1 MAPIPPSSF
10 FQAMR
15 PTGSMHGF
23 AVLDF
28 ETTGFSRHDRVIEI
42 GVVLLDADCRV
53 ERTWRTLV
61 QPNRGF
67 DNSRIHG
74 ITPTDLVGAP
84 TFEYVARRFADVLNG
99 RIVVAHNVGFEY
111 KFLTN
116 EFGRLGVE
124 LADGNWLLDTMVLAR
139 QFMPGQPVSL
149 KNVLS
154 IMGIENSAE
163 HTALA
168 DAEATATVFQRFMQA
183 RPDIASYAEPLYFAP
198 AQLAQLHISD
208 VPLLER
214 NDAPGFGDVSAAGSV
229 AASTAADAT
238 FGVALQESTGEQASE
253 KQWLKALTQHVP
265 RTGDAAS
272 DQYIGFLVQAMV
284 DGRLD
289 MRELTKLH
297 GIAAEHGL
305 SADDVNILHEQY
317 LQQLIVQAWA
327 DGVVTEQERRWLIHI
342 AGELNI
348 ERERVEDLVTSAR
361 KLQLRPGDRVTFTGA
376 MATPREVW
384 EARARAAG
392 LDVGGV
398 IKASVVL
405 VAADVHTQSGKAK
418 KARALGI
425 PIVDEVTFAHALA
438 ELNAAQKRS
447 AEQNLADQVREAD
460 DGPHPETMADTTAA
474 ADTTTADS
482 SVSTDES
489 TNTGTSATTDSEE
502 TTGSDPISELRD
514 LTTIFPW
521 LTDRDFS
528 GIGEDVLGIAQA
540 WIKDHR
546 TSRLTGLSPY
556 MNFVVFPESPE
567 WQRVLTKLG
576 LAEPQVKDTS
586 LRDRLIRELTVRDL
600 QDLKG
605 YGRVRVQ
612 KLVADAVTH
621 AFDEFEAGEVKDIG
635 DVVSSLINSAQSEE
649 NTAEKPGDDSV
660 DYTAGYSTDYS
671 ADNPF
676 DNTDDFGISWDD
688 TTAPETSLLLDW
700 LAITGAS
707 KRILAATEDKAYV
720 PEAVREQA
728 ASLNDQV
735 ADILTGA
742 EREIQ
747 RIADQ
752 DERFPVI
759 LNRRLLDGATLE
771 ELGQQFGVT
780 RERVRQLESALL
792 TSMADAGPNC
802 EILRTGIFHRY
813 APLARISRLRHD
825 MPGLFTVPDGMS
837 APLLNLVNLTGT
849 AGAAVP
855 QAQWSVEGE
864 WFVANGFEDKFA
876 TAVEQLTDDFG
887 IAPLAELVVALDIS
901 EALVR
906 EWIAQRTVYK
916 IFEDHLFTKVTS
928 VSDRAVAL
936 LAHRGKPMHIDDI
949 AAVITDRNSRGI
961 DGRLAL
967 DPRAKRCAPG
977 TWALAQWE
985 LEEWTTIADYISRRI
1000 DDAVAQGQDGVLLDD
1015 VIAGAT
1021 AFGVSENSVRTYAAG
1036 GEFVVEDG
1044 YVRKRSD
1051 EEMEPID
1058 ATPEESR
1065 DLYLRDGQWC
1075 LLLTINRDHMRG
1087 SGSAIPAGIAG
1098 MYGLG
1103 YGDEKLLPSRL
1114 GDQRIAVGRTNTSM
1128 STISRFVN
1136 DMQLAEGERV
1146 WVHFGDTFDITRAP
1160 AENPDAE
1167 GLAALV
1173 NAFGLDEEFAA
1184 ELSAEGNAA
1193 ELAVDAVLAAINRQ
1207 LGLPADAPRRKT
1219 VSRLRHRRDDELA
1232 DTIQAL

>member
-1 MAPIPPSSF
+1 MASIPPSNF

-15 PTGSMHGF
+15 PTGSMHAF

-42 GVVLLDADCRV
+42 GVVLLDANCRV
-53 ERTWRTLV
+53 ERTWQTLV

-67 DNSRIHG
+67 DNSDVHG
-74 ITPTDLVGAP
+74 ITPTNLVGAP
-84 TFEYVARRFADVLNG
+84 TFEHVARRFAEVLNG
-99 RIVVAHNVGFEY
+99 RVIVAHNASFEY

-116 EFGRLGVE
+116 EFGRLGIE

-154 IMGIENSAE
+154 IMGIENRAA

-168 DAEATATVFQRFMQA
+168 DAEATAAVLQRFVQA
-183 RPDIASYAEPLYFAP
+183 RPDIVDYAEPLYFVP
-198 AQLAQLHISD
+198 AQLAQLRISD

-214 NDAPGFGDVSAAGSV
+214 NNVRATGDVAAAG
-229 AASTAADAT
+229 TAADSTAT
-238 FGVALQESTGEQASE
+238 GTAADQQTSE
-253 KQWLKALTQHVP
+253 KQWLQELAQHVP
-265 RTGDAAS
+265 RTGDEAS
-272 DQYIGFLVQAMV
+272 DKYIGFLVQAMV

-289 MRELTKLH
+289 MRELSKLH

-305 SADDVNILHEQY
+305 SADDVNMLHEQY

-327 DGVVTEQERRWLIHI
+327 DSVVTEQERRWLISI

-348 ERERVEDLVTSAR
+348 ERNRVEDLVTSAR
-361 KLQLRPGDRVTFTGA
+361 KLELRPGDRVTFTGA

-405 VAADVHTQSGKAK
+405 VASDVNTQSGKAK

-447 AEQNLADQVREAD
+447 IEQDPA
-460 DGPHPETMADTTAA
+460 
-474 ADTTTADS
+474 
-482 SVSTDES
+482 
-489 TNTGTSATTDSEE
+489 DSEE
-502 TTGSDPISELRD
+502 STGSDPLSELRD

-521 LTDRDFS
+521 LADRDFS

-540 WIKDHR
+540 WIKDHQ
-546 TSRLTGLSPY
+546 TSGLTGLSPY
-556 MNFVVFPESPE
+556 MNFLAFPESPE
-567 WQRVLTKLG
+567 WQRVLAKLG
-576 LAEPQVKDTS
+576 LTEPEVKDTS
-586 LRDRLIRELTVRDL
+586 LRNRLIRELTVRDL

-621 AFDEFEAGEVKDIG
+621 AFDEFEAG
-635 DVVSSLINSAQSEE
+635 DVTVDH
-649 NTAEKPGDDSV
+649 TANHTADD
-660 DYTAGYSTDYS
+660 TAN
-671 ADNPF
+671 NPF
-676 DNTDDFGISWDD
+676 DNTSDFGISWDD
-688 TTAPETSLLLDW
+688 TTAPETSVLLDW

-707 KRILAATEDKAYV
+707 KRILDQAEDKAYV
-720 PEAVREQA
+720 PEAVREQV
-728 ASLNDQV
+728 ASLNDRIT
-735 ADILTGA
+735 DILTGA

-747 RIADQ
+747 HITDQ

-759 LNRRLLDGATLE
+759 LNRRLHDGATLA
-771 ELGQQFGVT
+771 ELGQQFGVS
-780 RERVRQLESALL
+780 RERVRQLENALL
-792 TSMADAGPNC
+792 AALADAGPNC

-813 APLARISRLRHD
+813 APLARISRLRNE
-825 MPGLFTVPDGMS
+825 MPGLFTVPDWMS
-837 APLLNLVNLTGT
+837 APLLNLINLTGT

-855 QAQWSVEGE
+855 QAQWGIDGE
-864 WFVANGFEDKFA
+864 WFIATGFEDKIT

-887 IAPLAELVVALDIS
+887 IAPLSELAATLGIP
-901 EALVR
+901 EEIVR
-906 EWIAQRTVYK
+906 EWIAQRTMYK
-916 IFEDHLFTKVTS
+916 IFEGHLFTKVTS

-949 AAVITDRNSRGI
+949 ATVITDRNSRGI

-967 DPRAKRCAPG
+967 DPRTKRCAPG

-1021 AFGVSENSVRTYAAG
+1021 AFGVSENSVRTFAAG

-1065 DLYLRDGQWC
+1065 NLYLRDGQWC

-1103 YGDEKLLPSRL
+1103 YGEEKLLPSRL

-1167 GLAALV
+1167 GLAALD

-1184 ELSAEGNAA
+1184 EHAAEGNAA
-1193 ELAVDAVLAAINRQ
+1193 ELDVDAVLAAINRQ

>member
-1 MAPIPPSSF
+1 MASIPPSNF

-15 PTGSMHGF
+15 PTGSMHAF

-42 GVVLLDADCRV
+42 GVVLLDANCRV
-53 ERTWRTLV
+53 ERTWQTLV

-67 DNSRIHG
+67 DNSDVHG
-74 ITPTDLVGAP
+74 ITPTNLVGAP
-84 TFEYVARRFADVLNG
+84 TFEHVARRFAEVLNG
-99 RIVVAHNVGFEY
+99 RVIVAHNASFEY

-116 EFGRLGVE
+116 EFGRLGIE

-139 QFMPGQPVSL
+139 QFIPGQPVSL

-154 IMGIENSAE
+154 IMGIENRAA

-168 DAEATATVFQRFMQA
+168 DAEATAAVLQRFVQA
-183 RPDIASYAEPLYFAP
+183 RPDIVDYAEPLYFAP
-198 AQLAQLHISD
+198 AQLAQLRISD
-208 VPLLER
+208 VPLLEC
-214 NDAPGFGDVSAAGSV
+214 NDVRAAGDVAAAG
-229 AASTAADAT
+229 TAADSTAT
-238 FGVALQESTGEQASE
+238 GTAADQQTSE
-253 KQWLKALTQHVP
+253 KQWLQELAQHVP
-265 RTGDAAS
+265 RTRDEAS
-272 DQYIGFLVQAMV
+272 DKYIGFLVQAMV

-289 MRELTKLH
+289 MRELSKLH

-305 SADDVNILHEQY
+305 SADDVNMLHEQY

-327 DGVVTEQERRWLIHI
+327 DSVVTEQERRWLISI

-348 ERERVEDLVTSAR
+348 ERNRVEDLVTSAR
-361 KLQLRPGDRVTFTGA
+361 KLELRPGDRVTFTGA

-405 VAADVHTQSGKAK
+405 VASDVNTQSGKAK

-447 AEQNLADQVREAD
+447 IEQDPA
-460 DGPHPETMADTTAA
+460 
-474 ADTTTADS
+474 
-482 SVSTDES
+482 
-489 TNTGTSATTDSEE
+489 DSEE
-502 TTGSDPISELRD
+502 STGSDPLSELRD

-521 LTDRDFS
+521 LADRDFS

-540 WIKDHR
+540 WIKDHQ
-546 TSRLTGLSPY
+546 TSGLTGLSPY
-556 MNFVVFPESPE
+556 MNFLAFPESPE
-567 WQRVLTKLG
+567 WQRVLAKLG
-576 LAEPQVKDTS
+576 LTEPEVKDTS
-586 LRDRLIRELTVRDL
+586 LRNRLIRELTVRDL

-621 AFDEFEAGEVKDIG
+621 AFDEFEAG
-635 DVVSSLINSAQSEE
+635 DV
-649 NTAEKPGDDSV
+649 
-660 DYTAGYSTDYS
+660 TAGHTANHTADGT
-671 ADNPF
+671 ADNSF
-676 DNTDDFGISWDD
+676 DNTSDFGISWDD
-688 TTAPETSLLLDW
+688 TTTPETSVLLDW

-707 KRILAATEDKAYV
+707 NRILDQAEDKAYV
-720 PEAVREQA
+720 PEAVREQV
-728 ASLNDQV
+728 ASLNDRIT
-735 ADILTGA
+735 DILTGA

-747 RIADQ
+747 HITDQ

-759 LNRRLLDGATLE
+759 LNRRFLDGATLA
-771 ELGQQFGVT
+771 ELGQQFGVS
-780 RERVRQLESALL
+780 RERVRQLENALL
-792 TSMADAGPNC
+792 AALADAGPNC
-802 EILRTGIFHRY
+802 EILLTGLFHRY
-813 APLARISRLRHD
+813 APLALISQLRND
-825 MPGLFTVPDGMS
+825 MPGLFTVPNGMS
-837 APLLNLVNLTGT
+837 APLLNLVSLTGT

-855 QAQWSVEGE
+855 QAQWSIDGE
-864 WFVANGFEDKFA
+864 WFIAHGFEDKIT

-887 IAPLAELVVALDIS
+887 IAPLSELAATLGIP
-901 EALVR
+901 EEIVR
-906 EWIAQRTVYK
+906 EWIAERTMYK
-916 IFEDHLFTKVTS
+916 IFEGHLFTKVTS

-949 AAVITDRNSRGI
+949 ATVITDRNSRGI

-967 DPRAKRCAPG
+967 DPRTKRCAPG

-1000 DDAVAQGQDGVLLDD
+1000 DDAVTQGQDGVLLDD

-1021 AFGVSENSVRTYAAG
+1021 AFGVSENSVRTFAAG

-1044 YVRKRSD
+1044 YVRKRSA

-1065 DLYLRDGQWC
+1065 GLYLRDGQWC

-1103 YGDEKLLPSRL
+1103 YGEEKLLPSRL

-1193 ELAVDAVLAAINRQ
+1193 ELDVDAVLAAINRQ

>member
-1 MAPIPPSSF
+1 MAPIPPSNF

-42 GVVLLDADCRV
+42 GVVLLDANCRV
-53 ERTWRTLV
+53 ERTWQTLV

-67 DNSRIHG
+67 DNSDVHG
-74 ITPTDLVGAP
+74 ITPTNLVGAP
-84 TFEYVARRFADVLNG
+84 TFEHVARRFAEVLNG
-99 RIVVAHNVGFEY
+99 RVIVAHNASFEY

-116 EFGRLGVE
+116 EFGRLGIE

-154 IMGIENSAE
+154 IMGIENRAA

-168 DAEATATVFQRFMQA
+168 DAEATAAVLQRFVQA
-183 RPDIASYAEPLYFAP
+183 RPDIVDYAEPLYFAP
-198 AQLAQLHISD
+198 AQLAQLRISD

-214 NDAPGFGDVSAAGSV
+214 NDVRAAGDVAAAG
-229 AASTAADAT
+229 TAADSTAT
-238 FGVALQESTGEQASE
+238 GTAADQQTSE
-253 KQWLKALTQHVP
+253 KQWLQELAQHVP
-265 RTGDAAS
+265 RTGDEAS
-272 DQYIGFLVQAMV
+272 DKYIGFLVQAMV

-289 MRELTKLH
+289 MRELSKLH

-305 SADDVNILHEQY
+305 SADDVNMLHEQY

-327 DGVVTEQERRWLIHI
+327 DSVVTEQERRWLISI

-348 ERERVEDLVTSAR
+348 ERNRVEDLVTSAR
-361 KLQLRPGDRVTFTGA
+361 KLELRPGDRVTFTGA

-405 VAADVHTQSGKAK
+405 VASDVNTQSGKAK

-447 AEQNLADQVREAD
+447 IEQDPA
-460 DGPHPETMADTTAA
+460 
-474 ADTTTADS
+474 
-482 SVSTDES
+482 
-489 TNTGTSATTDSEE
+489 DSEE
-502 TTGSDPISELRD
+502 STGSDPLSELRD

-521 LTDRDFS
+521 LADRDFS

-540 WIKDHR
+540 WIKDHQ
-546 TSRLTGLSPY
+546 TSGLTGLSPY
-556 MNFVVFPESPE
+556 MNFLAFPESPE
-567 WQRVLTKLG
+567 WQRVLAKLG
-576 LAEPQVKDTS
+576 LTEPEVKDTS
-586 LRDRLIRELTVRDL
+586 LRNRLIRELTVRDL

-621 AFDEFEAGEVKDIG
+621 AFDEFEAG
-635 DVVSSLINSAQSEE
+635 DV
-649 NTAEKPGDDSV
+649 TADHTANHTADD
-660 DYTAGYSTDYS
+660 TAN
-671 ADNPF
+671 NPF
-676 DNTDDFGISWDD
+676 DNTSDFGISWDD
-688 TTAPETSLLLDW
+688 TTAPETSVLLDW

-707 KRILAATEDKAYV
+707 NRILDQAEDKAYV
-720 PEAVREQA
+720 PEAVREQV
-728 ASLNDQV
+728 ASLNDRIT
-735 ADILTGA
+735 DILTGA

-747 RIADQ
+747 HITDQ

-759 LNRRLLDGATLE
+759 LNRRFLDGATLA
-771 ELGQQFGVT
+771 ELGQQFGVS
-780 RERVRQLESALL
+780 RERVRQLENALL
-792 TSMADAGPNC
+792 AALADAGPNC
-802 EILRTGIFHRY
+802 EILRTGLFHRY
-813 APLARISRLRHD
+813 APLALISQLRND
-825 MPGLFTVPDGMS
+825 MPGLFTVPNGMS
-837 APLLNLVNLTGT
+837 APLLNLVSLTGT

-855 QAQWSVEGE
+855 QAQWSIDGE
-864 WFVANGFEDKFA
+864 WFIATGFEDKFA
-876 TAVEQLTDDFG
+876 TVVEQLTDDFG
-887 IAPLAELVVALDIS
+887 IAPLSELAATLGIP
-901 EALVR
+901 EEIVR
-906 EWIAQRTVYK
+906 EWIAQRTMYQ
-916 IFEDHLFTKVTS
+916 IFEGHLFTKVTS

-949 AAVITDRNSRGI
+949 ATVITDRNSRGI

-967 DPRAKRCAPG
+967 DPRTKRCAPG

-1021 AFGVSENSVRTYAAG
+1021 AFGVSENPVRTYAAG

-1058 ATPEESR
+1058 ATPEESH

-1103 YGDEKLLPSRL
+1103 YGEEKLLPSRL

-1184 ELSAEGNAA
+1184 EHAAEGNAA
-1193 ELAVDAVLAAINRQ
+1193 ELDVDAVLAAINRQ

>member
-1 MAPIPPSSF
+1 MTSIPPSNF

-15 PTGSMHGF
+15 PAGNRPGY

-42 GVVLLDADCRV
+42 GVVLLDANCRV
-53 ERTWRTLV
+53 ERTWKTLV

-67 DNSRIHG
+67 DNSDVHG
-74 ITPTDLVGAP
+74 ITPTNLVGAP
-84 TFEYVARRFADVLNG
+84 TFEHVARRFAEVLNG
-99 RIVVAHNVGFEY
+99 RVIVAHNASFEY
-111 KFLTN
+111 NFLTN
-116 EFGRLGVE
+116 EFGRLGIE

-154 IMGIENSAE
+154 IMGIENRAA

-168 DAEATATVFQRFMQA
+168 DAEATAAVLQRFVQA
-183 RPDIASYAEPLYFAP
+183 RPDIVDYAEPLYFAP

-214 NDAPGFGDVSAAGSV
+214 NDVRAAGDVAAAG
-229 AASTAADAT
+229 TAADSTAT
-238 FGVALQESTGEQASE
+238 GTAADQQTSE
-253 KQWLKALTQHVP
+253 KQWLQELAQHVP
-265 RTGDAAS
+265 RTRDEAS
-272 DQYIGFLVQAMV
+272 DKYIGFLVQAMV

-289 MRELTKLH
+289 MRELSKLH

-305 SADDVNILHEQY
+305 SADDVNMLHEQY

-327 DGVVTEQERRWLIHI
+327 DSVVTEQERRWLISI

-348 ERERVEDLVTSAR
+348 ERNRVEDLVTSAR
-361 KLQLRPGDRVTFTGA
+361 KLELRPGDRVTFTGA

-405 VAADVHTQSGKAK
+405 VASDVNTQSGKAK

-447 AEQNLADQVREAD
+447 IEQDPA
-460 DGPHPETMADTTAA
+460 
-474 ADTTTADS
+474 
-482 SVSTDES
+482 
-489 TNTGTSATTDSEE
+489 DSEE
-502 TTGSDPISELRD
+502 STGSDPLSELQD

-521 LTDRDFS
+521 LADRDFS

-540 WIKDHR
+540 WIKDHQ
-546 TSRLTGLSPY
+546 TSGLTGLSPY
-556 MNFVVFPESPE
+556 MNFLAFPESPE
-567 WQRVLTKLG
+567 WQRVLAKLG
-576 LAEPQVKDTS
+576 LTEPEVKDTS
-586 LRDRLIRELTVRDL
+586 LRNRLIRELTVRDL

-621 AFDEFEAGEVKDIG
+621 AFDEFEAG
-635 DVVSSLINSAQSEE
+635 DV
-649 NTAEKPGDDSV
+649 TADHTANHTADD
-660 DYTAGYSTDYS
+660 TAN
-671 ADNPF
+671 NPF
-676 DNTDDFGISWDD
+676 DNTSDFGISWDD
-688 TTAPETSLLLDW
+688 TTAPETSVLLDW

-707 KRILAATEDKAYV
+707 NRILDQAEDKAYV
-720 PEAVREQA
+720 PEAVREQV
-728 ASLNDQV
+728 ASLNDRIT
-735 ADILTGA
+735 DILTGA

-747 RIADQ
+747 HITDQ

-759 LNRRLLDGATLE
+759 LNRRFLDGATLA
-771 ELGQQFGVT
+771 ELGQQFGVS

-792 TSMADAGPNC
+792 AALADAGPNC

-813 APLARISRLRHD
+813 APLARISRLRNE
-825 MPGLFTVPDGMS
+825 MPGLFTVPDWMS
-837 APLLNLVNLTGT
+837 APLLNLINLTGT

-855 QAQWSVEGE
+855 QAQWGIDGE
-864 WFVANGFEDKFA
+864 WFIATGFEDKFA

-887 IAPLAELVVALDIS
+887 IAPLSELAATLGIP
-901 EALVR
+901 EEIVR
-906 EWIAQRTVYK
+906 EWIAERTMYK
-916 IFEDHLFTKVTS
+916 IFEGHLFTKVTS

-967 DPRAKRCAPG
+967 DPRTKRCAPG

-1021 AFGVSENSVRTYAAG
+1021 AFGVSENSVRTFAAG

-1065 DLYLRDGQWC
+1065 NLYLRDGQWC

-1103 YGDEKLLPSRL
+1103 YGEEKLLPSRL

-1193 ELAVDAVLAAINRQ
+1193 ELDVDAVLAAINRQ

>member
-1 MAPIPPSSF
+1 MTPIPPSNF

-42 GVVLLDADCRV
+42 GVVLLDANCRV
-53 ERTWRTLV
+53 ERTWQTLV

-67 DNSRIHG
+67 DNSDVHG
-74 ITPTDLVGAP
+74 ITPTNLVGAP
-84 TFEYVARRFADVLNG
+84 TFEHVARRFAEVLNG
-99 RIVVAHNVGFEY
+99 RVIVAHNASFEY
-111 KFLTN
+111 NFLTN
-116 EFGRLGVE
+116 EFGRLGIE

-139 QFMPGQPVSL
+139 QFIPGQPVSL

-154 IMGIENSAE
+154 IMGIENRAA

-168 DAEATATVFQRFMQA
+168 DAEATAAVLQRFVQA
-183 RPDIASYAEPLYFAP
+183 RPDIVDYAEPLYFVP
-198 AQLAQLHISD
+198 AQLAQLRISD

-214 NDAPGFGDVSAAGSV
+214 NDVRAAGDVAAAG
-229 AASTAADAT
+229 TAADSIAT
-238 FGVALQESTGEQASE
+238 GTAADQQTSE
-253 KQWLKALTQHVP
+253 KQWLQELAQHVP
-265 RTGDAAS
+265 RTGDEAS
-272 DQYIGFLVQAMV
+272 DKYIGFLVQAMV

-289 MRELTKLH
+289 MRELSKLH

-305 SADDVNILHEQY
+305 SADDVNMLHEQY

-327 DGVVTEQERRWLIHI
+327 DSVVTEQERRWLISI

-348 ERERVEDLVTSAR
+348 ERNRVEDLVTSAR
-361 KLQLRPGDRVTFTGA
+361 KLELRPGDRVTFTGA

-405 VAADVHTQSGKAK
+405 VASDVNTQSGKAK

-447 AEQNLADQVREAD
+447 IEQDPA
-460 DGPHPETMADTTAA
+460 
-474 ADTTTADS
+474 
-482 SVSTDES
+482 
-489 TNTGTSATTDSEE
+489 DSEE
-502 TTGSDPISELRD
+502 STGSDPLSELQD

-521 LTDRDFS
+521 LADRDFS

-540 WIKDHR
+540 WIKDHQ
-546 TSRLTGLSPY
+546 TSGLTGLSPY
-556 MNFVVFPESPE
+556 MNFLAFPESPE
-567 WQRVLTKLG
+567 WQRVLAKLG
-576 LAEPQVKDTS
+576 LTEPEVKDTS
-586 LRDRLIRELTVRDL
+586 LRNRLIRELTVRDL

-621 AFDEFEAGEVKDIG
+621 AFDEFEAG
-635 DVVSSLINSAQSEE
+635 DV
-649 NTAEKPGDDSV
+649 
-660 DYTAGYSTDYS
+660 TAGHTANHT
-671 ADNPF
+671 ADDTANAPF
-676 DNTDDFGISWDD
+676 DNTSDFGISWDD
-688 TTAPETSLLLDW
+688 TTAPETSVLLDW

-707 KRILAATEDKAYV
+707 KRILDQAEDKAYV
-720 PEAVREQA
+720 PEAVREQV
-728 ASLNDQV
+728 ASLNDRIT
-735 ADILTGA
+735 DILTGA

-747 RIADQ
+747 HITDQ

-759 LNRRLLDGATLE
+759 LNRRLHDGATLE
-771 ELGQQFGVT
+771 EIGQQFGVT

-813 APLARISRLRHD
+813 APLARISRLRNE
-825 MPGLFTVPDGMS
+825 MPGLFTVPNGMS
-837 APLLNLVNLTGT
+837 APLLNLVSLTGT

-855 QAQWSVEGE
+855 QAQWSIDGE
-864 WFVANGFEDKFA
+864 WFIATGFEDKFT

-887 IAPLAELVVALDIS
+887 IAPLSELAATLGIP
-901 EALVR
+901 EEIVR
-906 EWIAQRTVYK
+906 EWIAQRTMYK
-916 IFEDHLFTKVTS
+916 IFEGHLFTKVTS

-949 AAVITDRNSRGI
+949 ATVITDRNSRGI

-967 DPRAKRCAPG
+967 DPRTKRCAPG

-1000 DDAVAQGQDGVLLDD
+1000 DDAVTQGQDGVLLDD

-1021 AFGVSENSVRTYAAG
+1021 AFGVSENSVRTFAAG

-1065 DLYLRDGQWC
+1065 NLYLRDGQWC

-1103 YGDEKLLPSRL
+1103 YGEEKLLPSRL

-1184 ELSAEGNAA
+1184 EHAAEGNAA
-1193 ELAVDAVLAAINRQ
+1193 ELDVDAVLAAINRQ

>member
-1 MAPIPPSSF
+1 MTSIPPSNF

-15 PTGSMHGF
+15 PTGSRPGF

-42 GVVLLDADCRV
+42 GVVLLGADCRV

-67 DNSRIHG
+67 DNSDVHG

-84 TFEYVARRFADVLNG
+84 TFEHVARRFADVLNG
-99 RIVVAHNVGFEY
+99 RIVVAHNIAFEY

-265 RTGDAAS
+265 RTGDEAS

-289 MRELTKLH
+289 MRELAKLH

-460 DGPHPETMADTTAA
+460 DGPHPETMADTTAV

-482 SVSTDES
+482 SVSTDAS

-676 DNTDDFGISWDD
+676 DNTGDFGISWDD
-688 TTAPETSLLLDW
+688 TTAPDTSVLLDW

-707 KRILAATEDKAYV
+707 NRILAATEDKAYV
-720 PEAVREQA
+720 PEAVREQV
-728 ASLNDQV
+728 ASLNDRV
-735 ADILTGA
+735 PDILTGA

-759 LNRRLLDGATLE
+759 LNRRLLDGATLDQ
-771 ELGQQFGVT
+771 LGQQFGVT

-813 APLARISRLRHD
+813 APLARISRLRNE

-855 QAQWSVEGE
+855 QAQWGIEGE
-864 WFVANGFEDKFA
+864 WFIANGFEDKFA

-916 IFEDHLFTKVTS
+916 IFEGHLFTKVTS

-1184 ELSAEGNAA
+1184 ELSVEGNAA

>member
-1 MAPIPPSSF
+1 MASIPPSNF

-15 PTGSMHGF
+15 PAGNRPGY

-42 GVVLLDADCRV
+42 GVVLLDANCRV
-53 ERTWRTLV
+53 ERTWQTLV

-67 DNSRIHG
+67 DNSDIHG
-74 ITPTDLVGAP
+74 ITPTNLVGAP
-84 TFEYVARRFADVLNG
+84 TFGHVARRFADVLNG
-99 RIVVAHNVGFEY
+99 RIVVAHNASFEY

-124 LADGNWLLDTMVLAR
+124 LADGKWLLDTMVLAR

-154 IMGIENSAE
+154 IMGIENRAA

-168 DAEATATVFQRFMQA
+168 DAEATAAVLQRFVQA
-183 RPDIASYAEPLYFAP
+183 RPGIVDYAEPLYFVP
-198 AQLAQLHISD
+198 AQLAQLRISD

-214 NDAPGFGDVSAAGSV
+214 NDVRAAGDVAAAG
-229 AASTAADAT
+229 TAADSTAT
-238 FGVALQESTGEQASE
+238 STATGTAADQQTSE
-253 KQWLKALTQHVP
+253 KQWLQELAQHVP
-265 RTGDAAS
+265 RTGDEAS

-289 MRELTKLH
+289 MRELSKLH

-305 SADDVNILHEQY
+305 SADDVNMLHEQY

-327 DGVVTEQERRWLIHI
+327 DGVVTGQERRWLINI

-348 ERERVEDLVTSAR
+348 ERNRVEDLVTSAR
-361 KLQLRPGDRVTFTGA
+361 KLELRPGDRVTFTGA

-384 EARARAAG
+384 EKRARAAG

-405 VAADVHTQSGKAK
+405 VASDVNTQSGKAK

-447 AEQNLADQVREAD
+447 IEQDPA
-460 DGPHPETMADTTAA
+460 
-474 ADTTTADS
+474 
-482 SVSTDES
+482 
-489 TNTGTSATTDSEE
+489 DSEE
-502 TTGSDPISELRD
+502 STGSDPLSELRD

-521 LTDRDFS
+521 LADRDFS

-540 WIKDHR
+540 WIKDHQ
-546 TSRLTGLSPY
+546 TSGLTGLSPY
-556 MNFVVFPESPE
+556 MNFLAFPESPE
-567 WQRVLTKLG
+567 WQRVLAKLG
-576 LAEPQVKDTS
+576 LTEPEVKDTS
-586 LRDRLIRELTVRDL
+586 LRNRLIRELTVRDL

-621 AFDEFEAGEVKDIG
+621 AFDEFEAG
-635 DVVSSLINSAQSEE
+635 DV
-649 NTAEKPGDDSV
+649 TADHTANHTADD
-660 DYTAGYSTDYS
+660 TAN
-671 ADNPF
+671 NPF
-676 DNTDDFGISWDD
+676 DNTSDFGISWDD
-688 TTAPETSLLLDW
+688 TTAPETSVLLDW

-707 KRILAATEDKAYV
+707 NRILDQAEDKAYV
-720 PEAVREQA
+720 PEAVREQV
-728 ASLNDQV
+728 ASLNDRIT
-735 ADILTGA
+735 DILTGA

-747 RIADQ
+747 HITDQ

-759 LNRRLLDGATLE
+759 LNRRLLDGATLA
-771 ELGQQFGVT
+771 ELGQQFGVS
-780 RERVRQLESALL
+780 RERVRQLENALL
-792 TSMADAGPNC
+792 AALADAGPNC
-802 EILRTGIFHRY
+802 EILRTGLFHRY
-813 APLARISRLRHD
+813 APLALISQLRNE
-825 MPGLFTVPDGMS
+825 MPGLFTVPDWMS
-837 APLLNLVNLTGT
+837 APLLNLINLTGT

-855 QAQWSVEGE
+855 QAQWGIDGE
-864 WFVANGFEDKFA
+864 WFIVTGFEDKFA

-887 IAPLAELVVALDIS
+887 IAPLSELAATLGIP
-901 EALVR
+901 EEIVR
-906 EWIAQRTVYK
+906 EWIAERTMYK
-916 IFEDHLFTKVTS
+916 IFEGHLFTKVTS

-967 DPRAKRCAPG
+967 DPRTKRCAPG

-1000 DDAVAQGQDGVLLDD
+1000 DDAIAQGQDGVLLDD

-1021 AFGVSENSVRTYAAG
+1021 AFGVSENSVRTFAAG

-1065 DLYLRDGQWC
+1065 NLYLRDGQWC

-1103 YGDEKLLPSRL
+1103 YGEEKLLPSRL

-1184 ELSAEGNAA
+1184 ELAAGGNAA
-1193 ELAVDAVLAAINRQ
+1193 ELDVDAVLAAINRQ
-1207 LGLPADAPRRKT
+1207 IGLPADAPRRKT

>member
-1 MAPIPPSSF
+1 MAPIPPSNF

-42 GVVLLDADCRV
+42 GVVLLDANCRV
-53 ERTWRTLV
+53 ERTWQTLV

-67 DNSRIHG
+67 DNSDVHG
-74 ITPTDLVGAP
+74 ITPTNLVGAP
-84 TFEYVARRFADVLNG
+84 TFEHVARRFAEVLNG
-99 RIVVAHNVGFEY
+99 RVIVAHNASFEY
-111 KFLTN
+111 NFLTN
-116 EFGRLGVE
+116 EFGRLGIE

-154 IMGIENSAE
+154 IMGIENRAA

-168 DAEATATVFQRFMQA
+168 DAEATAAVLQRFVQA
-183 RPDIASYAEPLYFAP
+183 RPDIVDYAEPLYFAP
-198 AQLAQLHISD
+198 AQLAQLRISD

-214 NDAPGFGDVSAAGSV
+214 NDVRAAGDVAAAG
-229 AASTAADAT
+229 TAADSTAT
-238 FGVALQESTGEQASE
+238 GTAADQQTSE
-253 KQWLKALTQHVP
+253 KQWLQELAQHVP
-265 RTGDAAS
+265 RTGDEAS
-272 DQYIGFLVQAMV
+272 DKYIGFLVQAMV

-289 MRELTKLH
+289 MRELSKLH

-305 SADDVNILHEQY
+305 SADDVNMLHEQY

-327 DGVVTEQERRWLIHI
+327 DSVVTEQERRWLISI

-348 ERERVEDLVTSAR
+348 ERNRVEDLVTSAR
-361 KLQLRPGDRVTFTGA
+361 KLELRPGDRVTFTGA

-405 VAADVHTQSGKAK
+405 VASDVNTQSGKAK

-447 AEQNLADQVREAD
+447 IEQDPA
-460 DGPHPETMADTTAA
+460 
-474 ADTTTADS
+474 
-482 SVSTDES
+482 
-489 TNTGTSATTDSEE
+489 DSEE
-502 TTGSDPISELRD
+502 STGSDPLSELRD

-521 LTDRDFS
+521 LADRDFS

-540 WIKDHR
+540 WIKDHQ
-546 TSRLTGLSPY
+546 TSGLTGLSPY
-556 MNFVVFPESPE
+556 MNFLAFPESPE
-567 WQRVLTKLG
+567 WQRVLAKLG
-576 LAEPQVKDTS
+576 LTEPEVKDTS
-586 LRDRLIRELTVRDL
+586 LRNRLIRELTVRDL

-621 AFDEFEAGEVKDIG
+621 AFDEFEAG
-635 DVVSSLINSAQSEE
+635 DV
-649 NTAEKPGDDSV
+649 
-660 DYTAGYSTDYS
+660 TAGHTANHT
-671 ADNPF
+671 ADDTANNPF
-676 DNTDDFGISWDD
+676 DNTSDFGISWDD
-688 TTAPETSLLLDW
+688 TTAPETSVLLDW

-707 KRILAATEDKAYV
+707 KRILDQAEDKAYV
-720 PEAVREQA
+720 PEAVREQV
-728 ASLNDQV
+728 ASLNDRIT
-735 ADILTGA
+735 DILTGA

-747 RIADQ
+747 HITDQ

-759 LNRRLLDGATLE
+759 LNRRLHDGATLA
-771 ELGQQFGVT
+771 ELGQQFGVS
-780 RERVRQLESALL
+780 RERVRQLENALL
-792 TSMADAGPNC
+792 AALADAGPNC
-802 EILRTGIFHRY
+802 EILRTGLFHRY
-813 APLARISRLRHD
+813 APLALISQLRND
-825 MPGLFTVPDGMS
+825 MPGLFTVPNGMS
-837 APLLNLVNLTGT
+837 APLLNLVSLTGT

-855 QAQWSVEGE
+855 QAQWSIDGE
-864 WFVANGFEDKFA
+864 WFIATGFEDKFA
-876 TAVEQLTDDFG
+876 TVVEQLTDDFG
-887 IAPLAELVVALDIS
+887 IAPLSELAVTLGIP
-901 EALVR
+901 EEIVR
-906 EWIAQRTVYK
+906 EWIAERTMYK
-916 IFEDHLFTKVTS
+916 IFEGHLFTKVTS

-967 DPRAKRCAPG
+967 DPRTKRCAPG

-1021 AFGVSENSVRTYAAG
+1021 AFGVSENSVRTFAAG

-1065 DLYLRDGQWC
+1065 NLYLRDGQWC
-1075 LLLTINRDHMRG
+1075 LLLTINRDHARG

-1103 YGDEKLLPSRL
+1103 YGEEKLLPSRL

-1184 ELSAEGNAA
+1184 EHAAEGNAA
-1193 ELAVDAVLAAINRQ
+1193 ELDVDAVLAAINRQ

>member
-1 MAPIPPSSF
+1 MAPIPPSNF

-42 GVVLLDADCRV
+42 GVVLLDANCRV
-53 ERTWRTLV
+53 ERTWQTLV

-67 DNSRIHG
+67 DNSDVHG
-74 ITPTDLVGAP
+74 ITPTNLVGAP
-84 TFEYVARRFADVLNG
+84 TFEHVARRFAEVLNG
-99 RIVVAHNVGFEY
+99 RVIVAHNASFEY

-116 EFGRLGVE
+116 EFGRLGIE

-149 KNVLS
+149 KNVLT
-154 IMGIENSAE
+154 IMGIENRAA

-168 DAEATATVFQRFMQA
+168 DAEATAAVLQRFVQA
-183 RPDIASYAEPLYFAP
+183 RPDIVDYAEPLYFVP
-198 AQLAQLHISD
+198 AQLAQLRISD

-214 NDAPGFGDVSAAGSV
+214 NDVRAAGDVAAAG
-229 AASTAADAT
+229 TAADSIAT
-238 FGVALQESTGEQASE
+238 GTAADQQTSE
-253 KQWLKALTQHVP
+253 KQWLQELAQHVP
-265 RTGDAAS
+265 RTGDEAS
-272 DQYIGFLVQAMV
+272 DKYIGFLVQAMV

-289 MRELTKLH
+289 MRELSKLH

-305 SADDVNILHEQY
+305 SADDVNMLHEQY

-327 DGVVTEQERRWLIHI
+327 DSVVTEQERRWLISI

-348 ERERVEDLVTSAR
+348 ERNRVEDLVTSAR
-361 KLQLRPGDRVTFTGA
+361 KLELRPGDRVTFTGA

-405 VAADVHTQSGKAK
+405 VASDVNTQSGKAK

-447 AEQNLADQVREAD
+447 IEQDPA
-460 DGPHPETMADTTAA
+460 
-474 ADTTTADS
+474 
-482 SVSTDES
+482 
-489 TNTGTSATTDSEE
+489 DSEE
-502 TTGSDPISELRD
+502 STGSDPLSELRD

-521 LTDRDFS
+521 LADRDFS

-540 WIKDHR
+540 WIKDHQ
-546 TSRLTGLSPY
+546 TSGLTGLSPY
-556 MNFVVFPESPE
+556 MNFLAFPESPE
-567 WQRVLTKLG
+567 WQRVLAKLG
-576 LAEPQVKDTS
+576 LTEPEVKDTS
-586 LRDRLIRELTVRDL
+586 LRNRLIRELTVRDL

-621 AFDEFEAGEVKDIG
+621 AFDEFEAG
-635 DVVSSLINSAQSEE
+635 DVTVDH
-649 NTAEKPGDDSV
+649 TANHTADD
-660 DYTAGYSTDYS
+660 TAN
-671 ADNPF
+671 NPF
-676 DNTDDFGISWDD
+676 DNTSDFGISWDD
-688 TTAPETSLLLDW
+688 TTAPETSVLLDW

-707 KRILAATEDKAYV
+707 KRILDQAEDKAYV
-720 PEAVREQA
+720 PEAVREQV
-728 ASLNDQV
+728 ASLNDRIT
-735 ADILTGA
+735 DILTGA

-747 RIADQ
+747 HITDQ
-752 DERFPVI
+752 DERLPVI
-759 LNRRLLDGATLE
+759 LNRRLHDGATLA
-771 ELGQQFGVT
+771 ELGQQFGVS
-780 RERVRQLESALL
+780 RERVRQLENALL
-792 TSMADAGPNC
+792 AALADAGPNC

-813 APLARISRLRHD
+813 APLARISRLRNE
-825 MPGLFTVPDGMS
+825 MPGLFTVPDWMS
-837 APLLNLVNLTGT
+837 APLLNLINLTGT

-855 QAQWSVEGE
+855 QAQWGIDGE
-864 WFVANGFEDKFA
+864 WFIATGFEDKFT

-887 IAPLAELVVALDIS
+887 IAPLSELAATLGIP
-901 EALVR
+901 EEIVR
-906 EWIAQRTVYK
+906 EWIAERTMYK
-916 IFEDHLFTKVTS
+916 IFEGHLFTKVTS

-967 DPRAKRCAPG
+967 DPRTKRCAPG

-1000 DDAVAQGQDGVLLDD
+1000 DDAVAQGHDGVLLDD

-1021 AFGVSENSVRTYAAG
+1021 VFGVSENSVRTYAGG
-1036 GEFVVEDG
+1036 GEFVLEDG
-1044 YVRKRSD
+1044 YVRKRSA

-1065 DLYLRDGQWC
+1065 GLYLRDGQWC
-1075 LLLTINRDHMRG
+1075 LLLTITHDHMRG

-1103 YGDEKLLPSRL
+1103 YGEEKLLPSRL

-1173 NAFGLDEEFAA
+1173 NAFGLDEEFATEHA
-1184 ELSAEGNAA
+1184 AEGNAA
-1193 ELAVDAVLAAINRQ
+1193 ELDVDAVLAAINRQ
-1207 LGLPADAPRRKT
+1207 LGLTADAPRRKT

>member
-1 MAPIPPSSF
+1 MAPIPPSNF

-42 GVVLLDADCRV
+42 GVVLLDANCRV
-53 ERTWRTLV
+53 ERTWQTLV

-67 DNSRIHG
+67 DNSDVHG
-74 ITPTDLVGAP
+74 ITPTNLVGAP
-84 TFEYVARRFADVLNG
+84 TFEHVARRFAEVLNG
-99 RIVVAHNVGFEY
+99 RVIVAHNASFEY
-111 KFLTN
+111 NFLTN
-116 EFGRLGVE
+116 EFGRLGIE

-154 IMGIENSAE
+154 IMGIENRAA

-168 DAEATATVFQRFMQA
+168 DAEATAAVLQRFVQA
-183 RPDIASYAEPLYFAP
+183 RPDIVDYAEPLYFAP
-198 AQLAQLHISD
+198 AQLAQLRISD

-214 NDAPGFGDVSAAGSV
+214 NNVRATGDVAAAG
-229 AASTAADAT
+229 TAADSTAT
-238 FGVALQESTGEQASE
+238 GTAADQQTSE
-253 KQWLKALTQHVP
+253 KQWLQELAQHVP
-265 RTGDAAS
+265 RTGDEAS
-272 DQYIGFLVQAMV
+272 DKYIGFLVQAMV

-289 MRELTKLH
+289 MRELSKLH

-305 SADDVNILHEQY
+305 SADDVNMLHEQY

-327 DGVVTEQERRWLIHI
+327 DSVVTEQERRWLISI

-348 ERERVEDLVTSAR
+348 ERNRVEDLVTSAR
-361 KLQLRPGDRVTFTGA
+361 KLELRPGDRVTFTGA

-405 VAADVHTQSGKAK
+405 VASDVNTQSGKAK

-447 AEQNLADQVREAD
+447 IEQDPA
-460 DGPHPETMADTTAA
+460 
-474 ADTTTADS
+474 
-482 SVSTDES
+482 
-489 TNTGTSATTDSEE
+489 DSEE
-502 TTGSDPISELRD
+502 STGSDPLSELRD

-521 LTDRDFS
+521 LADRDFS

-540 WIKDHR
+540 WIKDHQ
-546 TSRLTGLSPY
+546 TSGLTGLSPY
-556 MNFVVFPESPE
+556 MNFLAFPESPE
-567 WQRVLTKLG
+567 WQRVLAKLG
-576 LAEPQVKDTS
+576 LTEPEVKDTS
-586 LRDRLIRELTVRDL
+586 LRNRLIRELTVRDL

-621 AFDEFEAGEVKDIG
+621 AFDEFEAG
-635 DVVSSLINSAQSEE
+635 DVTAGHTANHTADH
-649 NTAEKPGDDSV
+649 TAENS
-660 DYTAGYSTDYS
+660 
-671 ADNPF
+671 F
-676 DNTDDFGISWDD
+676 DNTNDFGISWDD
-688 TTAPETSLLLDW
+688 TTAPETSVLLDW

-707 KRILAATEDKAYV
+707 KRILDQAEDKAYV
-720 PEAVREQA
+720 PEAVREQV
-728 ASLNDQV
+728 ASLNDRIT
-735 ADILTGA
+735 DILTGA

-747 RIADQ
+747 HITDQ

-759 LNRRLLDGATLE
+759 LNRRLHDGATLA
-771 ELGQQFGVT
+771 ELGQQFGVS
-780 RERVRQLESALL
+780 RERVRQLENALL
-792 TSMADAGPNC
+792 AALADAGPNC

-813 APLARISRLRHD
+813 APLARISRLRNE
-825 MPGLFTVPDGMS
+825 MPGLFTVPDWMS
-837 APLLNLVNLTGT
+837 APLLNLINLTGT

-855 QAQWSVEGE
+855 QAQWGIDGE
-864 WFVANGFEDKFA
+864 WFIATGFEDKIT

-887 IAPLAELVVALDIS
+887 IAPLSELAATLGIP
-901 EALVR
+901 EEIVR
-906 EWIAQRTVYK
+906 EWIAQRTMYK
-916 IFEDHLFTKVTS
+916 IFEGHLFTKVTS

-949 AAVITDRNSRGI
+949 ATVITDRNSRGI

-967 DPRAKRCAPG
+967 DPRTKRCAPG

-1021 AFGVSENSVRTYAAG
+1021 AFGVSENSVRTFAAG

-1065 DLYLRDGQWC
+1065 NLYLRDGQWC

-1103 YGDEKLLPSRL
+1103 YGEEKLLPSRL

-1184 ELSAEGNAA
+1184 EHAAEGNAA
-1193 ELAVDAVLAAINRQ
+1193 ELDVDAVLAAINRQ

>member
-1 MAPIPPSSF
+1 MAPIPPSNF

-42 GVVLLDADCRV
+42 GVVLLDANCRV
-53 ERTWRTLV
+53 ERTWQTLV

-67 DNSRIHG
+67 DNSDVHG
-74 ITPTDLVGAP
+74 ITPTNLVGAP
-84 TFEYVARRFADVLNG
+84 TFEHVARRFAEVLNG
-99 RIVVAHNVGFEY
+99 RVIVAHNASFEY
-111 KFLTN
+111 NFLTN
-116 EFGRLGVE
+116 EFGRLGIE

-154 IMGIENSAE
+154 IMGIENRAA

-168 DAEATATVFQRFMQA
+168 DAEATAAVLQRFVQA
-183 RPDIASYAEPLYFAP
+183 RPGIVDYAEPLYFVP
-198 AQLAQLHISD
+198 AQLAQLRISD

-214 NDAPGFGDVSAAGSV
+214 NDVRAAGDVAAAG
-229 AASTAADAT
+229 TAADSTAT
-238 FGVALQESTGEQASE
+238 STATGTAADQQTSE
-253 KQWLKALTQHVP
+253 KQWLQELAQHVP
-265 RTGDAAS
+265 RTGDEAS

-289 MRELTKLH
+289 MRELSKLH

-305 SADDVNILHEQY
+305 SADDVNMLHEQY

-327 DGVVTEQERRWLIHI
+327 DGVVTGQERRWLINI

-348 ERERVEDLVTSAR
+348 ERNRVEDLVTSAR
-361 KLQLRPGDRVTFTGA
+361 KLELRPGDRVTFTGA

-384 EARARAAG
+384 EKRARAAG

-405 VAADVHTQSGKAK
+405 VASDVNTQSGKAK

-447 AEQNLADQVREAD
+447 IEQDPA
-460 DGPHPETMADTTAA
+460 
-474 ADTTTADS
+474 
-482 SVSTDES
+482 
-489 TNTGTSATTDSEE
+489 DSEE
-502 TTGSDPISELRD
+502 STGSDPLSELRD

-521 LTDRDFS
+521 LADRDFS

-540 WIKDHR
+540 WIKDHQ
-546 TSRLTGLSPY
+546 TSGLTGLSPY
-556 MNFVVFPESPE
+556 MNFLAFPESPE
-567 WQRVLTKLG
+567 WQRVLAKLG
-576 LAEPQVKDTS
+576 LTEPEVKDTS
-586 LRDRLIRELTVRDL
+586 LRNRLIRELTVRDL

-621 AFDEFEAGEVKDIG
+621 AFDEFEAG
-635 DVVSSLINSAQSEE
+635 DV
-649 NTAEKPGDDSV
+649 TADHTANHTADD
-660 DYTAGYSTDYS
+660 TAN
-671 ADNPF
+671 NPF
-676 DNTDDFGISWDD
+676 DNTSDFGISWDD
-688 TTAPETSLLLDW
+688 TTAPETSVLLDW

-707 KRILAATEDKAYV
+707 NRILDQAEDKAYV
-720 PEAVREQA
+720 PEAVREQV
-728 ASLNDQV
+728 ASLNDRIT
-735 ADILTGA
+735 DILTGA

-747 RIADQ
+747 HITDQ

-759 LNRRLLDGATLE
+759 LNRRLLDGATLA
-771 ELGQQFGVT
+771 ELGQQFGVS
-780 RERVRQLESALL
+780 RERVRQLENALL
-792 TSMADAGPNC
+792 AALADAGPNC
-802 EILRTGIFHRY
+802 EILRTGLFHRY
-813 APLARISRLRHD
+813 APLALISQLRNE
-825 MPGLFTVPDGMS
+825 MPGLFTVPDWMS
-837 APLLNLVNLTGT
+837 APLLNLINLTGT

-855 QAQWSVEGE
+855 QAQWGIDGE
-864 WFVANGFEDKFA
+864 WFIVTGFEDKFA

-887 IAPLAELVVALDIS
+887 IAPLSELAATLGIP
-901 EALVR
+901 EEIVR
-906 EWIAQRTVYK
+906 EWIAERTMYK
-916 IFEDHLFTKVTS
+916 IFEGHLFTKVTS

-967 DPRAKRCAPG
+967 DPRTKRCAPG

-1000 DDAVAQGQDGVLLDD
+1000 DDAIAQGQDGVLLDD

-1021 AFGVSENSVRTYAAG
+1021 AFGVSENSVRTFAAG

-1065 DLYLRDGQWC
+1065 NLYLRDGQWC

-1103 YGDEKLLPSRL
+1103 YGEEKLLPSRL

-1184 ELSAEGNAA
+1184 ELAAGGNAA
-1193 ELAVDAVLAAINRQ
+1193 ELDVDAVLAAINRQ
-1207 LGLPADAPRRKT
+1207 IGLPADAPRRKT

>member
-1 MAPIPPSSF
+1 MAPIPPSNF

-42 GVVLLDADCRV
+42 GVVLLDANCRV
-53 ERTWRTLV
+53 ERTWQTLV

-67 DNSRIHG
+67 DNSDVHG
-74 ITPTDLVGAP
+74 ITPTNLVGAP
-84 TFEYVARRFADVLNG
+84 TFEHVARRFAEVLNG
-99 RIVVAHNVGFEY
+99 RVIVAHNASFEY
-111 KFLTN
+111 NFLTN
-116 EFGRLGVE
+116 EFGRLGIE

-139 QFMPGQPVSL
+139 QFMPGQPVPL
-149 KNVLS
+149 KNVLT
-154 IMGIENSAE
+154 IMGIENRAA

-168 DAEATATVFQRFMQA
+168 DAEATAAVLQRFVQA
-183 RPDIASYAEPLYFAP
+183 RPDIVDYAEPLYFAP
-198 AQLAQLHISD
+198 AQLAQLRISD

-214 NDAPGFGDVSAAGSV
+214 NDVRAAGDVAAAG
-229 AASTAADAT
+229 TAADSTAT
-238 FGVALQESTGEQASE
+238 GTAADQQTSE
-253 KQWLKALTQHVP
+253 KQWLQELAQHVP
-265 RTGDAAS
+265 RTGDEAS
-272 DQYIGFLVQAMV
+272 DKYIGFLVQAMV

-289 MRELTKLH
+289 MRELSKLH

-305 SADDVNILHEQY
+305 SADDVNMLHEQY

-327 DGVVTEQERRWLIHI
+327 DSVVTEQERRWLISI

-348 ERERVEDLVTSAR
+348 ERNRVEDLVTSAR
-361 KLQLRPGDRVTFTGA
+361 KLELRPGDRVTFTGA

-405 VAADVHTQSGKAK
+405 VASDVNTQSGKAK

-447 AEQNLADQVREAD
+447 IEQDPA
-460 DGPHPETMADTTAA
+460 
-474 ADTTTADS
+474 
-482 SVSTDES
+482 
-489 TNTGTSATTDSEE
+489 DSEE
-502 TTGSDPISELRD
+502 STGSDPLSELRD

-521 LTDRDFS
+521 LADRDFS

-540 WIKDHR
+540 WIKDHQ
-546 TSRLTGLSPY
+546 TSGLTGLSPY
-556 MNFVVFPESPE
+556 MNFLAFPESPE
-567 WQRVLTKLG
+567 WQRVLAKLG
-576 LAEPQVKDTS
+576 LTEPEVKDTS
-586 LRDRLIRELTVRDL
+586 LRNRLIRELTVRDL

-621 AFDEFEAGEVKDIG
+621 AFDEFEAG
-635 DVVSSLINSAQSEE
+635 DV
-649 NTAEKPGDDSV
+649 TADHTANHTADD
-660 DYTAGYSTDYS
+660 TAND
-671 ADNPF
+671 PF
-676 DNTDDFGISWDD
+676 DNTSDFGISWDD
-688 TTAPETSLLLDW
+688 TTAPDTSVLLDW

-707 KRILAATEDKAYV
+707 KRILDQAEDKAYV

-728 ASLNDQV
+728 ANLDDRV

-752 DERFPVI
+752 DERFPII

-813 APLARISRLRHD
+813 APLARISRLRNE
-825 MPGLFTVPDGMS
+825 MPGLFTVPDWMS
-837 APLLNLVNLTGT
+837 APLLNLINLTGT

-855 QAQWSVEGE
+855 QAQWGIDGE
-864 WFVANGFEDKFA
+864 WFIATGFEDKFA

-887 IAPLAELVVALDIS
+887 IAPLSELAATLGIP
-901 EALVR
+901 EEIVR
-906 EWIAQRTVYK
+906 EWIAEPTMYK
-916 IFEDHLFTKVTS
+916 IFEGHLFTKVTS

-967 DPRAKRCAPG
+967 DPRTKRCAPG

-1000 DDAVAQGQDGVLLDD
+1000 DDAVAQGHDGVLLDD

-1021 AFGVSENSVRTYAAG
+1021 VYGVSENSVRTYAGG
-1036 GEFVVEDG
+1036 GEFVLEDG
-1044 YVRKRSD
+1044 YVRKRSA

-1065 DLYLRDGQWC
+1065 GLYLRDGQWC

-1087 SGSAIPAGIAG
+1087 SGSAIPAGVAG

-1103 YGDEKLLPSRL
+1103 YGEEKLLPSRL
-1114 GDQRIAVGRTNTSM
+1114 GDQRIVVGRTNTSM

-1193 ELAVDAVLAAINRQ
+1193 ELDVDAVLAAINRQ

>member
-1 MAPIPPSSF
+1 MAPIPPSNF

-28 ETTGFSRHDRVIEI
+28 EATGFSRHDRVIEI
-42 GVVLLDADCRV
+42 GVVLLDANCRV
-53 ERTWRTLV
+53 ERTWQTLV

-67 DNSRIHG
+67 DNSDVHG
-74 ITPTDLVGAP
+74 ITPTNLVGAP
-84 TFEYVARRFADVLNG
+84 TFEHVARRFAEVLNG
-99 RIVVAHNVGFEY
+99 RVIVAHNASFEY
-111 KFLTN
+111 NFLTN
-116 EFGRLGVE
+116 EFGRLGIE

-154 IMGIENSAE
+154 IMGIENRAA

-168 DAEATATVFQRFMQA
+168 DAEATAAVLQRFVQA
-183 RPDIASYAEPLYFAP
+183 RPDIVDYAEPLYFAP
-198 AQLAQLHISD
+198 AQLAQLRISD

-214 NDAPGFGDVSAAGSV
+214 NDVRAAGDVAAAG
-229 AASTAADAT
+229 TAADSTAT
-238 FGVALQESTGEQASE
+238 GTAADQQTSE
-253 KQWLKALTQHVP
+253 KQWLQELAQHVP
-265 RTGDAAS
+265 RTGDEAS
-272 DQYIGFLVQAMV
+272 DKYIGFLVQAMV

-289 MRELTKLH
+289 MRELSKLH

-305 SADDVNILHEQY
+305 SADDVSMLHEQY

-327 DGVVTEQERRWLIHI
+327 DSVVTEQERCWLISI

-348 ERERVEDLVTSAR
+348 ERNRVEDLVTSAR
-361 KLQLRPGDRVTFTGA
+361 KLELRPGDRVTFTGA

-405 VAADVHTQSGKAK
+405 VAADVNTQSGKAK

-447 AEQNLADQVREAD
+447 IEQDPA
-460 DGPHPETMADTTAA
+460 
-474 ADTTTADS
+474 
-482 SVSTDES
+482 
-489 TNTGTSATTDSEE
+489 DSEE
-502 TTGSDPISELRD
+502 STGSDPLSELRD

-521 LTDRDFS
+521 LADRDFS

-540 WIKDHR
+540 WIKDHQ
-546 TSRLTGLSPY
+546 TSGLTGLSPY
-556 MNFVVFPESPE
+556 MNFLAFPESPE
-567 WQRVLTKLG
+567 WQRVLAKLG
-576 LAEPQVKDTS
+576 LTEPEVKDTS
-586 LRDRLIRELTVRDL
+586 LRNRLIRELTVRDL
-600 QDLKG
+600 QDLRG

-621 AFDEFEAGEVKDIG
+621 AFDEFEAG
-635 DVVSSLINSAQSEE
+635 DV
-649 NTAEKPGDDSV
+649 
-660 DYTAGYSTDYS
+660 TAGHTANHTADDT
-671 ADNPF
+671 ADNSF
-676 DNTDDFGISWDD
+676 DNTNDFGISWDD
-688 TTAPETSLLLDW
+688 TTTPETSVLLDW

-707 KRILAATEDKAYV
+707 NRILAGVEDKASV
-720 PEAVREQA
+720 PEAVREQVD
-728 ASLNDQV
+728 SLNDRIT
-735 ADILTGA
+735 DILTGA

-747 RIADQ
+747 HITDQ
-752 DERFPVI
+752 DERFPAI
-759 LNRRLLDGATLE
+759 LNRRLHDGATLA
-771 ELGQQFGVT
+771 ELGQQFGVS
-780 RERVRQLESALL
+780 RERVRQLENALL
-792 TSMADAGPNC
+792 AALADAGPNC
-802 EILRTGIFHRY
+802 EILRTGLFHRY
-813 APLARISRLRHD
+813 APLALISQLRND
-825 MPGLFTVPDGMS
+825 MPGLFTVPNGMS
-837 APLLNLVNLTGT
+837 APLLNLVSLTGT

-855 QAQWSVEGE
+855 QAQWSIDGE
-864 WFVANGFEDKFA
+864 WFITHGFEDKIT

-887 IAPLAELVVALDIS
+887 IAPLPELVSELDLP
-901 EALVR
+901 EATVR
-906 EWIAQRTVYK
+906 EWIAQHTGYK
-916 IFEDHLFTKVTS
+916 IFEGHLFTKVTS

-949 AAVITDRNSRGI
+949 ATVITDRNSRGI

-967 DPRAKRCAPG
+967 DPRTKRCAPG

-1021 AFGVSENSVRTYAAG
+1021 AFGVSENSVRTFAAG

-1065 DLYLRDGQWC
+1065 NLYLRDGQWC
-1075 LLLTINRDHMRG
+1075 LLLTINRDHARG

-1103 YGDEKLLPSRL
+1103 YGEEKLLPSRL

-1184 ELSAEGNAA
+1184 EHAAEGNAA
-1193 ELAVDAVLAAINRQ
+1193 ELDVDAVLAAINRQ

>member
-1 MAPIPPSSF
+1 
-10 FQAMR
+10 MR

-42 GVVLLDADCRV
+42 GVVLLDANCRV
-53 ERTWRTLV
+53 ERTWQTLV

-67 DNSRIHG
+67 DNSDVHG
-74 ITPTDLVGAP
+74 ITPTNLVGAP
-84 TFEYVARRFADVLNG
+84 TFEHVARRFAEVLNG
-99 RIVVAHNVGFEY
+99 RVIVAHNASFEY

-154 IMGIENSAE
+154 IMGIENRAA

-168 DAEATATVFQRFMQA
+168 DAEATAAALQRFVQA
-183 RPDIASYAEPLYFAP
+183 RPDIVDYAEPLYFVP
-198 AQLAQLHISD
+198 AQLAQLRISD

-214 NDAPGFGDVSAAGSV
+214 NNVRATGDVAAAG
-229 AASTAADAT
+229 TAADSTAT
-238 FGVALQESTGEQASE
+238 GTAADQQTSE
-253 KQWLKALTQHVP
+253 KQWLQELAQHVA
-265 RTGDAAS
+265 RTGDEAS

-289 MRELTKLH
+289 MRELSKLH
-297 GIAAEHGL
+297 GIAAERGL
-305 SADDVNILHEQY
+305 SADDVNMLHEQY

-327 DGVVTEQERRWLIHI
+327 DGVVTEQERRWLISI

-348 ERERVEDLVTSAR
+348 ERERVEELVTSAR
-361 KLQLRPGDRVTFTGA
+361 KLELRPGDRVTFTGA

-384 EARARAAG
+384 EKRARTAG

-438 ELNAAQKRS
+438 ALNAAQKHS
-447 AEQNLADQVREAD
+447 TEQNPA
-460 DGPHPETMADTTAA
+460 
-474 ADTTTADS
+474 
-482 SVSTDES
+482 
-489 TNTGTSATTDSEE
+489 DSEE
-502 TTGSDPISELRD
+502 STGSDLLSELRD

-540 WIKDHR
+540 WIKDHQ
-546 TSRLTGLSPY
+546 TSGLTGLSPY
-556 MNFVVFPESPE
+556 MNFLAFPESPE
-567 WQRVLTKLG
+567 WQRVLAKLG
-576 LAEPQVKDTS
+576 LTEPEVKDTS
-586 LRDRLIRELTVRDL
+586 LRNRLIRELTVRDL

-621 AFDEFEAGEVKDIG
+621 AFDEFEAG
-635 DVVSSLINSAQSEE
+635 DV
-649 NTAEKPGDDSV
+649 TADHTANHTADD
-660 DYTAGYSTDYS
+660 T

-676 DNTDDFGISWDD
+676 DNTSDFGISWDD
-688 TTAPETSLLLDW
+688 TTTPETSVLLDW

-707 KRILAATEDKAYV
+707 NRILDQAEDKAYV
-720 PEAVREQA
+720 PEAVREQV
-728 ASLNDQV
+728 ASLNDRIT
-735 ADILTGA
+735 DILTGA

-747 RIADQ
+747 HIADQ

-759 LNRRLLDGATLE
+759 LNRRLPDGATLA
-771 ELGQQFGVT
+771 ELGQQFGVS
-780 RERVRQLESALL
+780 RERVRQLENALL
-792 TSMADAGPNC
+792 AALADAGPNC
-802 EILRTGIFHRY
+802 EILRTGLFHRY
-813 APLARISRLRHD
+813 APLALISQLRND

-837 APLLNLVNLTGT
+837 APLLNLINLTGT

-855 QAQWSVEGE
+855 QAQWSIDGE
-864 WFVANGFEDKFA
+864 WFIATGFEDKFA
-876 TAVEQLTDDFG
+876 TVVEQLTDDFG
-887 IAPLAELVVALDIS
+887 IAPLSELAATLGIP
-901 EALVR
+901 EEIVR
-906 EWIAQRTVYK
+906 EWIAQRTMYK
-916 IFEDHLFTKVTS
+916 IFEGHLFTKVTS

-967 DPRAKRCAPG
+967 DPRTKRCAPG

-1000 DDAVAQGQDGVLLDD
+1000 DDAVTQGQDGVLLDD

-1021 AFGVSENSVRTYAAG
+1021 AFGVSENSVRTYAGG
-1036 GEFVVEDG
+1036 GEFVLEEG

-1173 NAFGLDEEFAA
+1173 NAFGLDEGFAA
-1184 ELSAEGNAA
+1184 EHAAEGNAA
-1193 ELAVDAVLAAINRQ
+1193 ELDVDAVLAAINRQ

>member
-1 MAPIPPSSF
+1 
-10 FQAMR
+10 
-15 PTGSMHGF
+15 MHGF

-42 GVVLLDADCRV
+42 GVVLLDANCRV
-53 ERTWRTLV
+53 ERTWQTLV

-67 DNSRIHG
+67 DNSDVHG
-74 ITPTDLVGAP
+74 ITPTNLVGAP
-84 TFEYVARRFADVLNG
+84 TFEHVARRFAEVLNG
-99 RIVVAHNVGFEY
+99 RVIVAHNASFEY

-154 IMGIENSAE
+154 IMGIENRAA

-168 DAEATATVFQRFMQA
+168 DAEATAAALQRFVQA
-183 RPDIASYAEPLYFAP
+183 RPDIVDYAEPLYFVP
-198 AQLAQLHISD
+198 AQLAQLRISD

-214 NDAPGFGDVSAAGSV
+214 NNVRATGDVAAAG
-229 AASTAADAT
+229 TAADSTAT
-238 FGVALQESTGEQASE
+238 GTAADQQTSE
-253 KQWLKALTQHVP
+253 KQWLQELAQHVA
-265 RTGDAAS
+265 RTGDEAS

-289 MRELTKLH
+289 MRELSKLH
-297 GIAAEHGL
+297 GIAAERGL
-305 SADDVNILHEQY
+305 SADDVNMLHEQY

-327 DGVVTEQERRWLIHI
+327 DGVVTEQERRWLISI

-348 ERERVEDLVTSAR
+348 ERERVEELVTSAR
-361 KLQLRPGDRVTFTGA
+361 KLELRPGDRVTFTGA

-384 EARARAAG
+384 EKRARTAG

-438 ELNAAQKRS
+438 ALNAAQKHS
-447 AEQNLADQVREAD
+447 TEQNPA
-460 DGPHPETMADTTAA
+460 
-474 ADTTTADS
+474 
-482 SVSTDES
+482 
-489 TNTGTSATTDSEE
+489 DSEE
-502 TTGSDPISELRD
+502 STGSDLLSELRD

-540 WIKDHR
+540 WIKDHQ
-546 TSRLTGLSPY
+546 TSGLTGLSPY
-556 MNFVVFPESPE
+556 MNFLAFPESPE
-567 WQRVLTKLG
+567 WQRVLAKLG
-576 LAEPQVKDTS
+576 LTEPEVKDTS
-586 LRDRLIRELTVRDL
+586 LRNRLIRELTVRDL

-621 AFDEFEAGEVKDIG
+621 AFDEFEAG
-635 DVVSSLINSAQSEE
+635 DV
-649 NTAEKPGDDSV
+649 TADHTANHTADD
-660 DYTAGYSTDYS
+660 T

-676 DNTDDFGISWDD
+676 DNTSDFGISWDD
-688 TTAPETSLLLDW
+688 TTTPETSVLLDW

-707 KRILAATEDKAYV
+707 NRILDQAEDKAYV
-720 PEAVREQA
+720 PEAVREQV
-728 ASLNDQV
+728 ASLNDRIT
-735 ADILTGA
+735 DILTGA

-747 RIADQ
+747 HIADQ

-759 LNRRLLDGATLE
+759 LNRRLPDGATLA
-771 ELGQQFGVT
+771 ELGQQFGVS
-780 RERVRQLESALL
+780 RERVRQLENALL
-792 TSMADAGPNC
+792 AALADAGPNC
-802 EILRTGIFHRY
+802 EILRTGLFHRY
-813 APLARISRLRHD
+813 APLALISQLRND

-837 APLLNLVNLTGT
+837 APLLNLINLTGT

-855 QAQWSVEGE
+855 QAQWSIDGE
-864 WFVANGFEDKFA
+864 WFIATGFEDKFA
-876 TAVEQLTDDFG
+876 TVVEQLTDDFG
-887 IAPLAELVVALDIS
+887 IAPLSELAATLGIP
-901 EALVR
+901 EEIVR
-906 EWIAQRTVYK
+906 EWIAQRTMYK
-916 IFEDHLFTKVTS
+916 IFEGHLFTKVTS

-967 DPRAKRCAPG
+967 DPRTKRCAPG

-1000 DDAVAQGQDGVLLDD
+1000 DDAVTQGQDGVLLDD

-1021 AFGVSENSVRTYAAG
+1021 AFGVSENSVRTYAGG
-1036 GEFVVEDG
+1036 GEFVLEEG

-1173 NAFGLDEEFAA
+1173 NAFGLDEGFAA
-1184 ELSAEGNAA
+1184 EHAAEGNAA
-1193 ELAVDAVLAAINRQ
+1193 ELDVDAVLAAINRQ

>member
-1 MAPIPPSSF
+1 MAPIPPSNF
-10 FQAMR
+10 LQAMR

-42 GVVLLDADCRV
+42 GVVLLDANCRV
-53 ERTWRTLV
+53 ERTWQTLV

-67 DNSRIHG
+67 DNSDVHG
-74 ITPTDLVGAP
+74 ITPTNLVGAP
-84 TFEYVARRFADVLNG
+84 TFEHVARRFAEVLNG
-99 RIVVAHNVGFEY
+99 RVIVAHNASFEY
-111 KFLTN
+111 NFLTN
-116 EFGRLGVE
+116 EFGRLGIE

-149 KNVLS
+149 KNVLT
-154 IMGIENSAE
+154 IMGIKNRAA

-168 DAEATATVFQRFMQA
+168 DAEATAAVLQRFVQA
-183 RPDIASYAEPLYFAP
+183 RPDIVDYAEPLYFAP
-198 AQLAQLHISD
+198 AQLAQLRISD

-214 NDAPGFGDVSAAGSV
+214 NNVRATGDVAAAG
-229 AASTAADAT
+229 TAADSTAT
-238 FGVALQESTGEQASE
+238 GTAADQQTSE
-253 KQWLKALTQHVP
+253 KQWLQELAQHVP
-265 RTGDAAS
+265 RTGDEAS

-289 MRELTKLH
+289 MRELSKLH

-305 SADDVNILHEQY
+305 SADDVNMLHEQY

-327 DGVVTEQERRWLIHI
+327 DGVVTEQERRWLISI

-348 ERERVEDLVTSAR
+348 ERERVEELVTSAR
-361 KLQLRPGDRVTFTGA
+361 KLELRPGDRVTFTGA

-384 EARARAAG
+384 ERRARAAG

-398 IKASVVL
+398 IKVSVVL
-405 VAADVHTQSGKAK
+405 VAADVNTQSGKAK

-447 AEQNLADQVREAD
+447 TEQNPA
-460 DGPHPETMADTTAA
+460 
-474 ADTTTADS
+474 
-482 SVSTDES
+482 
-489 TNTGTSATTDSEE
+489 DSEE
-502 TTGSDPISELRD
+502 SAGSAPLSELRD

-521 LTDRDFS
+521 LTDKDFS

-540 WIKDHR
+540 WIKDHQ
-546 TSRLTGLSPY
+546 TSGLTGLSPY
-556 MNFVVFPESPE
+556 MNFLAFPESPE
-567 WQRVLTKLG
+567 WQRVLAKLG
-576 LAEPQVKDTS
+576 LTEPEVKDTS

-621 AFDEFEAGEVKDIG
+621 AFDEFEAG
-635 DVVSSLINSAQSEE
+635 DVTAGHTANH
-649 NTAEKPGDDSV
+649 TAE
-660 DYTAGYSTDYS
+660 
-671 ADNPF
+671 NPF
-676 DNTDDFGISWDD
+676 DNTSGSGISWDD
-688 TTAPETSLLLDW
+688 TTAPDTSVLLDW

-707 KRILAATEDKAYV
+707 KCILDQAEDKAYV

-728 ASLNDQV
+728 ENLDDRV

-771 ELGQQFGVT
+771 ELGQRFGVT
-780 RERVRQLESALL
+780 RERVRQLESVLL

-813 APLARISRLRHD
+813 APLARISRLRNE

-864 WFVANGFEDKFA
+864 WFIAHGFEDRFA
-876 TAVEQLTDDFG
+876 TVVEQLTDDFG
-887 IAPLAELVVALDIS
+887 IAPLSELAATLGIP
-901 EALVR
+901 EEIVR
-906 EWIAQRTVYK
+906 EWIAQRTMYK
-916 IFEDHLFTKVTS
+916 IFEGHLFTKVTS

-967 DPRAKRCAPG
+967 DPRTKRCAPG

-1075 LLLTINRDHMRG
+1075 LLLTINRDRMRG

-1167 GLAALV
+1167 GLEALV
-1173 NAFGLDEEFAA
+1173 NAFGLDEEFAV

-1193 ELAVDAVLAAINRQ
+1193 ELDVDAVLAAINRQ

>member
-1 MAPIPPSSF
+1 MASIPPSNF

-15 PTGSMHGF
+15 PTGSMHAF

-42 GVVLLDADCRV
+42 GVVLLDANCRV
-53 ERTWRTLV
+53 ERTWQTLV

-67 DNSRIHG
+67 DNSDVHG
-74 ITPTDLVGAP
+74 ITPTNLVGAP
-84 TFEYVARRFADVLNG
+84 TFEHVARRFAEVLNG
-99 RIVVAHNVGFEY
+99 RVIVAHNASFEY

-116 EFGRLGVE
+116 EFGRLGIE

-154 IMGIENSAE
+154 IMGIENRAA

-168 DAEATATVFQRFMQA
+168 DAEATAAVLQRFVQA
-183 RPDIASYAEPLYFAP
+183 RPDIVDYAEPLYFVP
-198 AQLAQLHISD
+198 AQLAQLRISD

-214 NDAPGFGDVSAAGSV
+214 NNVRATGDVAAAG
-229 AASTAADAT
+229 TAADSTAT
-238 FGVALQESTGEQASE
+238 GTAADQQTSE
-253 KQWLKALTQHVP
+253 KQWLQELAQHVP
-265 RTGDAAS
+265 RTGDEAS
-272 DQYIGFLVQAMV
+272 DKYIGFLVQAMV

-289 MRELTKLH
+289 MRELSKLH

-305 SADDVNILHEQY
+305 SADDVNMLHEQY

-327 DGVVTEQERRWLIHI
+327 DSVVTEQERRWLISI

-348 ERERVEDLVTSAR
+348 ERNRVEDLVTSAR
-361 KLQLRPGDRVTFTGA
+361 KLELRPGDRVTFTGA

-405 VAADVHTQSGKAK
+405 VASDVNTQSGKAK

-447 AEQNLADQVREAD
+447 IEQDPA
-460 DGPHPETMADTTAA
+460 
-474 ADTTTADS
+474 
-482 SVSTDES
+482 
-489 TNTGTSATTDSEE
+489 DSEE
-502 TTGSDPISELRD
+502 STGSDPLSELRD

-521 LTDRDFS
+521 LADRDFS

-540 WIKDHR
+540 WIKDHQ
-546 TSRLTGLSPY
+546 TSGLTGLSPY
-556 MNFVVFPESPE
+556 MNFLAFPESPE
-567 WQRVLTKLG
+567 WQRVLAKLG
-576 LAEPQVKDTS
+576 LTEPEVKDTS
-586 LRDRLIRELTVRDL
+586 LRNRLIRELTVRDL

-621 AFDEFEAGEVKDIG
+621 AFDEFEAG
-635 DVVSSLINSAQSEE
+635 DVTVDH
-649 NTAEKPGDDSV
+649 TANHTADD
-660 DYTAGYSTDYS
+660 TAN
-671 ADNPF
+671 NPF
-676 DNTDDFGISWDD
+676 DNTSDFGISWDD
-688 TTAPETSLLLDW
+688 TTAPETSVLLDW

-707 KRILAATEDKAYV
+707 KRILDQAEDKAYV
-720 PEAVREQA
+720 PEAVREQV
-728 ASLNDQV
+728 ASLNDRIT
-735 ADILTGA
+735 DILTGA

-747 RIADQ
+747 HITDQ

-759 LNRRLLDGATLE
+759 LNRRLHDGATLA
-771 ELGQQFGVT
+771 ELGQQFGVS
-780 RERVRQLESALL
+780 RERVRQLENALL
-792 TSMADAGPNC
+792 AALADAGPNC

-813 APLARISRLRHD
+813 APLARISRLRNE
-825 MPGLFTVPDGMS
+825 MPGLFTVPDWMS
-837 APLLNLVNLTGT
+837 APLLNLINLTGT

-855 QAQWSVEGE
+855 QAQWGIDGE
-864 WFVANGFEDKFA
+864 WFIATGFEDKIT

-887 IAPLAELVVALDIS
+887 IAPLSELAATLGIP
-901 EALVR
+901 EEIVR
-906 EWIAQRTVYK
+906 EWIAQRTMYK
-916 IFEDHLFTKVTS
+916 IFEGHLFTKVTS

-949 AAVITDRNSRGI
+949 ATVITDRNSRGI

-967 DPRAKRCAPG
+967 DPRTKRCAPG

-1021 AFGVSENSVRTYAAG
+1021 AFGVSENSVRTFAAG

-1065 DLYLRDGQWC
+1065 NLYLRDGQWC

-1103 YGDEKLLPSRL
+1103 YGEEKLLPSRL

-1184 ELSAEGNAA
+1184 EHAAEGNAA
-1193 ELAVDAVLAAINRQ
+1193 ELDVDAVLAAINRQ

>member
-1 MAPIPPSSF
+1 MAPIPPSNF

-42 GVVLLDADCRV
+42 GVVLLDANCRV
-53 ERTWRTLV
+53 ERTWQTLV

-67 DNSRIHG
+67 DNSDVHG
-74 ITPTDLVGAP
+74 ITPTNLVGAP
-84 TFEYVARRFADVLNG
+84 TFEHVARRFAEVLNG
-99 RIVVAHNVGFEY
+99 RVIVAHNASFEY
-111 KFLTN
+111 NFLTN
-116 EFGRLGVE
+116 EFGRLGIE

-139 QFMPGQPVSL
+139 QFMPGQPVPL
-149 KNVLS
+149 KNVLT
-154 IMGIENSAE
+154 IMGIENRAA

-168 DAEATATVFQRFMQA
+168 DAEATAAVLQRFVQA
-183 RPDIASYAEPLYFAP
+183 RPDIVDYAEPLYFAP
-198 AQLAQLHISD
+198 AQLAQLRISD

-214 NDAPGFGDVSAAGSV
+214 NDVRAAGDVAAAG
-229 AASTAADAT
+229 TAADSTAT
-238 FGVALQESTGEQASE
+238 GTAADQQTSE
-253 KQWLKALTQHVP
+253 KQWLQELAQHVP
-265 RTGDAAS
+265 RTGDEAS
-272 DQYIGFLVQAMV
+272 DKYIGFLVQAMV

-289 MRELTKLH
+289 MRELSKLH

-305 SADDVNILHEQY
+305 SADDVNMLHEQY

-327 DGVVTEQERRWLIHI
+327 DSVVTEQERRWLISI

-348 ERERVEDLVTSAR
+348 ERNRVEDLVTSAR
-361 KLQLRPGDRVTFTGA
+361 KLELRPGDRVTFTGA

-405 VAADVHTQSGKAK
+405 VASDVNTQSGKAK

-447 AEQNLADQVREAD
+447 IEQDPA
-460 DGPHPETMADTTAA
+460 
-474 ADTTTADS
+474 
-482 SVSTDES
+482 
-489 TNTGTSATTDSEE
+489 DSEE
-502 TTGSDPISELRD
+502 STGSDPLSELRD

-521 LTDRDFS
+521 LADRDFS

-540 WIKDHR
+540 WIKDHQ
-546 TSRLTGLSPY
+546 TSGLTGLSPY
-556 MNFVVFPESPE
+556 MNFLAFPESPE
-567 WQRVLTKLG
+567 WQRVLAKLG
-576 LAEPQVKDTS
+576 LTEPEVKDTS
-586 LRDRLIRELTVRDL
+586 LRNRLIRELTVRDL

-621 AFDEFEAGEVKDIG
+621 AFDEFEAG
-635 DVVSSLINSAQSEE
+635 DV
-649 NTAEKPGDDSV
+649 TADHTANHTADD
-660 DYTAGYSTDYS
+660 TAND
-671 ADNPF
+671 PF
-676 DNTDDFGISWDD
+676 DNTSDFGISWDD
-688 TTAPETSLLLDW
+688 TTAPDTSVLLDW

-707 KRILAATEDKAYV
+707 KRILDQAEDKAYV

-728 ASLNDQV
+728 ANLDDRV

-752 DERFPVI
+752 DERFPII

-813 APLARISRLRHD
+813 APLARISRLRNE
-825 MPGLFTVPDGMS
+825 MPGLFTVPDWMS
-837 APLLNLVNLTGT
+837 APLLNLINLTGT

-855 QAQWSVEGE
+855 QAQWGIDGE
-864 WFVANGFEDKFA
+864 WFIATGFEDKFA

-887 IAPLAELVVALDIS
+887 IAPLSELAATLGIP
-901 EALVR
+901 EEIVR
-906 EWIAQRTVYK
+906 EWIAEPTMYK
-916 IFEDHLFTKVTS
+916 IFEGHLFTKVTS

-967 DPRAKRCAPG
+967 DPRTKRCAPG

-1000 DDAVAQGQDGVLLDD
+1000 DDAVAQGHDGVLLDD

-1021 AFGVSENSVRTYAAG
+1021 VYGVSENSVRTYAGG
-1036 GEFVVEDG
+1036 GEFVLEDG
-1044 YVRKRSD
+1044 YVRKRSA

-1065 DLYLRDGQWC
+1065 GLYLRDGQWC

-1087 SGSAIPAGIAG
+1087 SGSAIPAGVAG

-1103 YGDEKLLPSRL
+1103 YGEEKLLPSRL
-1114 GDQRIAVGRTNTSM
+1114 GDQRIVVGRTNTSM

-1167 GLAALV
+1167 GLAALD

-1184 ELSAEGNAA
+1184 EHAAEGNAA
-1193 ELAVDAVLAAINRQ
+1193 ELDVDAVLAAINRQ

>member
-1 MAPIPPSSF
+1 MAPIPPSNF

-42 GVVLLDADCRV
+42 GVVLLDANCRV
-53 ERTWRTLV
+53 ERTWQTLV

-67 DNSRIHG
+67 DNSDVHG
-74 ITPTDLVGAP
+74 ITPTNLVGAP
-84 TFEYVARRFADVLNG
+84 TFEHVARRFAEVLNG
-99 RIVVAHNVGFEY
+99 RVIVAHNASFEY
-111 KFLTN
+111 NFLTN
-116 EFGRLGVE
+116 EFGRLGIE

-154 IMGIENSAE
+154 IMGIENRAA

-168 DAEATATVFQRFMQA
+168 DAEATAAVLQRFVQA
-183 RPDIASYAEPLYFAP
+183 RPDIVDYAEPLYFAP
-198 AQLAQLHISD
+198 AQLAQLRISD

-214 NDAPGFGDVSAAGSV
+214 NDVRAAGDVAATG
-229 AASTAADAT
+229 TAADSTAT
-238 FGVALQESTGEQASE
+238 GTAADQQTSE
-253 KQWLKALTQHVP
+253 KQWLQELAQHVP
-265 RTGDAAS
+265 RTRDEAS
-272 DQYIGFLVQAMV
+272 DKYIGFLVQAMV

-289 MRELTKLH
+289 MRELSKLH

-305 SADDVNILHEQY
+305 SADDVNMLHEQY

-327 DGVVTEQERRWLIHI
+327 DSVVTEQERRWLISI

-348 ERERVEDLVTSAR
+348 ERNRVEDLVTSAR
-361 KLQLRPGDRVTFTGA
+361 KLELRPGDRVTFTGA

-405 VAADVHTQSGKAK
+405 VAADVNTQSGKAK

-438 ELNAAQKRS
+438 ELNAAQKHS
-447 AEQNLADQVREAD
+447 TEQNPA
-460 DGPHPETMADTTAA
+460 
-474 ADTTTADS
+474 
-482 SVSTDES
+482 
-489 TNTGTSATTDSEE
+489 DSEE
-502 TTGSDPISELRD
+502 STGSDLLSELRD

-540 WIKDHR
+540 WIKDHQ
-546 TSRLTGLSPY
+546 TSGLTGLSPY
-556 MNFVVFPESPE
+556 MNFLAFPESPE
-567 WQRVLTKLG
+567 WQRVLAKLG
-576 LAEPQVKDTS
+576 LTEPEVKDTS
-586 LRDRLIRELTVRDL
+586 LRNRLIRELTVRDL

-621 AFDEFEAGEVKDIG
+621 AFDEFEAG
-635 DVVSSLINSAQSEE
+635 DV
-649 NTAEKPGDDSV
+649 TADHTANHTADD
-660 DYTAGYSTDYS
+660 TAN
-671 ADNPF
+671 NPF
-676 DNTDDFGISWDD
+676 DNTSDFGISWDD
-688 TTAPETSLLLDW
+688 TTAPDTSVLLDW

-707 KRILAATEDKAYV
+707 KRILDQAEDKAYV

-728 ASLNDQV
+728 ANLDDRV

-780 RERVRQLESALL
+780 RERVRQLESALR
-792 TSMADAGPNC
+792 TSMADAGPDC
-802 EILRTGIFHRY
+802 EILRTGLFHRY
-813 APLARISRLRHD
+813 APLALISQLRND
-825 MPGLFTVPDGMS
+825 MPGLFTVPNGMS
-837 APLLNLVNLTGT
+837 APLLNLVSLTGT

-855 QAQWSVEGE
+855 QAQWSIDGE
-864 WFVANGFEDKFA
+864 WFIAHGFEDKFT

-887 IAPLAELVVALDIS
+887 IAPLSELAATLGIP
-901 EALVR
+901 EEIVR
-906 EWIAQRTVYK
+906 EWIAQRTMYK
-916 IFEDHLFTKVTS
+916 IFEGHLFTKVTS

-936 LAHRGKPMHIDDI
+936 LAHRGKPMHIDAI
-949 AAVITDRNSRGI
+949 ADVITDRNSRGI

-967 DPRAKRCAPG
+967 DPRTKRCAPG

-1021 AFGVSENSVRTYAAG
+1021 AFGVSENSVRTFAAG

-1065 DLYLRDGQWC
+1065 NLYLRDGQWC
-1075 LLLTINRDHMRG
+1075 LLLTINRDHARG

-1103 YGDEKLLPSRL
+1103 YGEEKLLPSRL

-1184 ELSAEGNAA
+1184 EHAAEGNAA
-1193 ELAVDAVLAAINRQ
+1193 ELDVDAVLAAINRQ
-1207 LGLPADAPRRKT
+1207 LGLTADAPRRKT

>member
-1 MAPIPPSSF
+1 MAPIPPSNF

-42 GVVLLDADCRV
+42 GVVLLDANCRV
-53 ERTWRTLV
+53 ERTWQTLV

-67 DNSRIHG
+67 DNSDVHG
-74 ITPTDLVGAP
+74 ITPTNLVGAP
-84 TFEYVARRFADVLNG
+84 TFEHVARRFAEVLNG
-99 RIVVAHNVGFEY
+99 RVIVAHNASFEY
-111 KFLTN
+111 NFLTN
-116 EFGRLGVE
+116 EFGRLGIE

-154 IMGIENSAE
+154 IMGIENRAA

-168 DAEATATVFQRFMQA
+168 DAEATAAVLQRFVQA
-183 RPDIASYAEPLYFAP
+183 RPDIVDYAEPLYFAP

-214 NDAPGFGDVSAAGSV
+214 NDVRAAGDVAAAG
-229 AASTAADAT
+229 TAADSTAT
-238 FGVALQESTGEQASE
+238 GTAADQQTSE
-253 KQWLKALTQHVP
+253 KQWLQELAQHVP
-265 RTGDAAS
+265 RTRDEAS
-272 DQYIGFLVQAMV
+272 DKYIGFLVQAMV

-289 MRELTKLH
+289 MRELSKLH

-305 SADDVNILHEQY
+305 SADDVNMLHEQY

-327 DGVVTEQERRWLIHI
+327 DSVVTEQERRWLISI

-348 ERERVEDLVTSAR
+348 ERNRVEDLVTSAR
-361 KLQLRPGDRVTFTGA
+361 KLELRPGDRVTFTGA

-405 VAADVHTQSGKAK
+405 VASDVNTQSGKAK

-447 AEQNLADQVREAD
+447 IEQDPA
-460 DGPHPETMADTTAA
+460 
-474 ADTTTADS
+474 
-482 SVSTDES
+482 
-489 TNTGTSATTDSEE
+489 DSEE
-502 TTGSDPISELRD
+502 STGSDPLSELRD

-521 LTDRDFS
+521 LADRDFS

-540 WIKDHR
+540 WIKDHQ
-546 TSRLTGLSPY
+546 TSGLTGLSPY
-556 MNFVVFPESPE
+556 MNFLAFPESPE
-567 WQRVLTKLG
+567 WQRVLAKLG
-576 LAEPQVKDTS
+576 LTEPEVKDTS
-586 LRDRLIRELTVRDL
+586 LRNRLIRELTVRDL

-621 AFDEFEAGEVKDIG
+621 AFDEFEAG
-635 DVVSSLINSAQSEE
+635 DVTVDH
-649 NTAEKPGDDSV
+649 TANHTADD
-660 DYTAGYSTDYS
+660 TAN
-671 ADNPF
+671 NPF
-676 DNTDDFGISWDD
+676 DNTSDFGISWDD
-688 TTAPETSLLLDW
+688 TTAPETSVLLDW

-707 KRILAATEDKAYV
+707 KRILDQAEDKAYV
-720 PEAVREQA
+720 PEAVREQV
-728 ASLNDQV
+728 ASLNDRIT
-735 ADILTGA
+735 DILTGA

-747 RIADQ
+747 HITDQ

-759 LNRRLLDGATLE
+759 LNRRFLDGATLAK
-771 ELGQQFGVT
+771 LGQQFGVS
-780 RERVRQLESALL
+780 RERVRQLENALL
-792 TSMADAGPNC
+792 AALADAGPNC

-813 APLARISRLRHD
+813 APLARISRLRNE
-825 MPGLFTVPDGMS
+825 MPGLFTVPDWMS
-837 APLLNLVNLTGT
+837 APLLNLINLTGT

-855 QAQWSVEGE
+855 QAQWGIDGE
-864 WFVANGFEDKFA
+864 WFIATGFEDKFA

-887 IAPLAELVVALDIS
+887 IAPLSELAATLGIP
-901 EALVR
+901 EEIVR
-906 EWIAQRTVYK
+906 EWIAQRTMYK
-916 IFEDHLFTKVTS
+916 IFEGHLFTKVTS

-936 LAHRGKPMHIDDI
+936 LAHRGKPMHIDAI
-949 AAVITDRNSRGI
+949 AAVITDRNARGI

-967 DPRAKRCAPG
+967 DPRTKRCAPG

-1021 AFGVSENSVRTYAAG
+1021 AFGVSENSVRTFAAG

-1044 YVRKRSD
+1044 YVLKRSD

-1065 DLYLRDGQWC
+1065 NLYLRDGQWC

-1103 YGDEKLLPSRL
+1103 YGEEKLLPSRL

-1184 ELSAEGNAA
+1184 AHAAEGNAA
-1193 ELAVDAVLAAINRQ
+1193 ELDIDAVLAAINRQ

>member
-1 MAPIPPSSF
+1 MAPIPPSNF

-42 GVVLLDADCRV
+42 GVVLLDANCRV
-53 ERTWRTLV
+53 ERTWQTLV

-67 DNSRIHG
+67 DNSDVHG
-74 ITPTDLVGAP
+74 ITPTNLVGAP
-84 TFEYVARRFADVLNG
+84 TFEHVARRFAEVLNG
-99 RIVVAHNVGFEY
+99 RVIVAHNASFEY
-111 KFLTN
+111 NFLTN
-116 EFGRLGVE
+116 EFGRLGIE

-154 IMGIENSAE
+154 IMGIENRAA

-168 DAEATATVFQRFMQA
+168 DAEATAAVLQRFVQA
-183 RPDIASYAEPLYFAP
+183 RPDIVDYAEPLYFAP
-198 AQLAQLHISD
+198 AQLAQLRISD
-208 VPLLER
+208 VPLLEC
-214 NDAPGFGDVSAAGSV
+214 NDVRAAGDVAAAG
-229 AASTAADAT
+229 TAADSTAT
-238 FGVALQESTGEQASE
+238 GTAADQQTSE
-253 KQWLKALTQHVP
+253 KQWLQELAQHVP
-265 RTGDAAS
+265 RTGDEAS
-272 DQYIGFLVQAMV
+272 DKYIGFLVQAMV

-289 MRELTKLH
+289 MRELSKLH

-305 SADDVNILHEQY
+305 SADDVNMLHEQY

-327 DGVVTEQERRWLIHI
+327 DSVVTEQERRWLISI

-348 ERERVEDLVTSAR
+348 ERNRVEDLVTSAR
-361 KLQLRPGDRVTFTGA
+361 KLELRPGDRVTFTGA

-405 VAADVHTQSGKAK
+405 VASDVNTQSGKAK

-447 AEQNLADQVREAD
+447 IEQDPA
-460 DGPHPETMADTTAA
+460 
-474 ADTTTADS
+474 
-482 SVSTDES
+482 
-489 TNTGTSATTDSEE
+489 DSEE
-502 TTGSDPISELRD
+502 STGSDPLSELRD

-521 LTDRDFS
+521 LADRDFS

-540 WIKDHR
+540 WIKDHQ
-546 TSRLTGLSPY
+546 TSGLTGLSPY
-556 MNFVVFPESPE
+556 MNFLAFPESPE
-567 WQRVLTKLG
+567 WQRVLAKLG
-576 LAEPQVKDTS
+576 LTEPEVKDTS
-586 LRDRLIRELTVRDL
+586 LRNRLIRELTVRDL

-621 AFDEFEAGEVKDIG
+621 AFDEFEAG
-635 DVVSSLINSAQSEE
+635 DV
-649 NTAEKPGDDSV
+649 TADHTANHTADD
-660 DYTAGYSTDYS
+660 TAN
-671 ADNPF
+671 NPF
-676 DNTDDFGISWDD
+676 DNTSDFGISWDD
-688 TTAPETSLLLDW
+688 TTAPETSVLLDW

-707 KRILAATEDKAYV
+707 NRILDQAEDKAYV
-720 PEAVREQA
+720 PEAVREQV
-728 ASLNDQV
+728 ASLNDRIT
-735 ADILTGA
+735 DILTGA

-747 RIADQ
+747 HITDQ

-759 LNRRLLDGATLE
+759 LNRRFLDGATLA
-771 ELGQQFGVT
+771 ELGQQFGVS
-780 RERVRQLESALL
+780 RERVRQLENALL
-792 TSMADAGPNC
+792 AALADAGPNC
-802 EILRTGIFHRY
+802 EILRTGLFHRY
-813 APLARISRLRHD
+813 APLALISQLRND
-825 MPGLFTVPDGMS
+825 MPGLFTVPNGMS
-837 APLLNLVNLTGT
+837 APLLNLVSLTGT

-855 QAQWSVEGE
+855 QAQWSIDGE
-864 WFVANGFEDKFA
+864 WFIAHGFEDKFT

-887 IAPLAELVVALDIS
+887 IAPLSELAATLGIP
-901 EALVR
+901 EEIVR
-906 EWIAQRTVYK
+906 EWIAQRTMYK
-916 IFEDHLFTKVTS
+916 IFEGHLFTKVTS

-936 LAHRGKPMHIDDI
+936 LAHRGKPMHIDAI

-967 DPRAKRCAPG
+967 DPRTKRCAPG

-1021 AFGVSENSVRTYAAG
+1021 AFGVSENSVRTFAAG

-1065 DLYLRDGQWC
+1065 NLYLRDGQWC
-1075 LLLTINRDHMRG
+1075 LLLTINRDHARG

-1103 YGDEKLLPSRL
+1103 YGEEKLLPSRL

-1193 ELAVDAVLAAINRQ
+1193 ELNVDAVLAAINRQ

>member
-1 MAPIPPSSF
+1 MAPIPPSNF

-42 GVVLLDADCRV
+42 GVVLLDANCRV
-53 ERTWRTLV
+53 ERTWQTLV

-67 DNSRIHG
+67 DNSDVHG
-74 ITPTDLVGAP
+74 IPPTNLVGAP
-84 TFEYVARRFADVLNG
+84 TFEHVARRFAEVLNG
-99 RIVVAHNVGFEY
+99 RVIVAHNASFEY
-111 KFLTN
+111 NFLTN
-116 EFGRLGVE
+116 EFGRLGIE

-154 IMGIENSAE
+154 IMGIENRAA

-168 DAEATATVFQRFMQA
+168 DAEATAAVLQRFVQA
-183 RPDIASYAEPLYFAP
+183 RPDIVDYAEPLYFAP

-214 NDAPGFGDVSAAGSV
+214 NDVRAAGDVAAAG
-229 AASTAADAT
+229 TAADSTAT
-238 FGVALQESTGEQASE
+238 GTAADQQTSE
-253 KQWLKALTQHVP
+253 KQWLQELAQHVP
-265 RTGDAAS
+265 RTRDEAS
-272 DQYIGFLVQAMV
+272 DKYIGFLVQAMV

-289 MRELTKLH
+289 MRELSKLH

-305 SADDVNILHEQY
+305 SADDVNMLHEQY

-327 DGVVTEQERRWLIHI
+327 DSVVTEQERRWLISI

-348 ERERVEDLVTSAR
+348 ERNRVEDLVTSAR
-361 KLQLRPGDRVTFTGA
+361 KLELRPGDRVTFTGA

-405 VAADVHTQSGKAK
+405 VASDVNTQSGKAK

-447 AEQNLADQVREAD
+447 IEQDPA
-460 DGPHPETMADTTAA
+460 
-474 ADTTTADS
+474 
-482 SVSTDES
+482 
-489 TNTGTSATTDSEE
+489 DSEE
-502 TTGSDPISELRD
+502 STGSDPLSELQD

-521 LTDRDFS
+521 LADRDFS

-540 WIKDHR
+540 WIKDHQ
-546 TSRLTGLSPY
+546 TSGLTGLSPY
-556 MNFVVFPESPE
+556 MNFLAFPESPE
-567 WQRVLTKLG
+567 WQRVLAKLG
-576 LAEPQVKDTS
+576 LTEPEVKDTS
-586 LRDRLIRELTVRDL
+586 LRNRLIRELTVRDL

-621 AFDEFEAGEVKDIG
+621 AFDEFEAG
-635 DVVSSLINSAQSEE
+635 DV
-649 NTAEKPGDDSV
+649 TADHTANHTADD
-660 DYTAGYSTDYS
+660 TAN
-671 ADNPF
+671 NPF
-676 DNTDDFGISWDD
+676 DNTSDFGISWDD
-688 TTAPETSLLLDW
+688 TTAPETSVLLDW

-707 KRILAATEDKAYV
+707 NRILDQAEDKAYV
-720 PEAVREQA
+720 PEAVREQV
-728 ASLNDQV
+728 ASLNDRIT
-735 ADILTGA
+735 DILTGA

-747 RIADQ
+747 HITDQ

-759 LNRRLLDGATLE
+759 LNRRFLDGATLA
-771 ELGQQFGVT
+771 ELGQQFGVS
-780 RERVRQLESALL
+780 RERVRQLENALL
-792 TSMADAGPNC
+792 AALADAGPNC
-802 EILRTGIFHRY
+802 EILRTGLFHRY
-813 APLARISRLRHD
+813 APLALISQLRND
-825 MPGLFTVPDGMS
+825 MPGLFTVPNGMS
-837 APLLNLVNLTGT
+837 APLLNLVSLTGT

-855 QAQWSVEGE
+855 QAQWSIDGE
-864 WFVANGFEDKFA
+864 WFIATGFEDKFA
-876 TAVEQLTDDFG
+876 TVVEQLTDDFG
-887 IAPLAELVVALDIS
+887 IAPLSELAVTLGIP
-901 EALVR
+901 EEIVR
-906 EWIAQRTVYK
+906 EWIAERTMYK
-916 IFEDHLFTKVTS
+916 IFEGHLFTKVTS

-967 DPRAKRCAPG
+967 DPRTKRCAPG

-1000 DDAVAQGQDGVLLDD
+1000 DDAVTQGQDGVLLDD

-1021 AFGVSENSVRTYAAG
+1021 AFGVSENSVRTFAAG

-1065 DLYLRDGQWC
+1065 NLYLRDGQWC

-1103 YGDEKLLPSRL
+1103 YGEEKLLPSRL

-1184 ELSAEGNAA
+1184 EHAAEGNAA
-1193 ELAVDAVLAAINRQ
+1193 ELDVDAVLAAINRQ
-1207 LGLPADAPRRKT
+1207 LGLTADAPRRKT

>member
-1 MAPIPPSSF
+1 MPSIPPSNF

-15 PTGSMHGF
+15 PTGSRPGF

-53 ERTWRTLV
+53 ERTWQTLV

-67 DNSRIHG
+67 DNSDVHG
-74 ITPTDLVGAP
+74 ITPTVLVGAP
-84 TFEYVARRFADVLNG
+84 TFEHVARRFADVLNG
-99 RIVVAHNVGFEY
+99 RVVVAHNAGFEY
-111 KFLTN
+111 KFLAN

-139 QFMPGQPVSL
+139 QFIPGQPVSL

-154 IMGIENSAE
+154 IMGIENRAA

-168 DAEATATVFQRFMQA
+168 DAEATAAVLQRFVQA
-183 RPDIASYAEPLYFAP
+183 RPDIVDYADPLYFAP

-214 NDAPGFGDVSAAGSV
+214 NDARAGGDATAAGAGTSQQ
-229 AASTAADAT
+229 APEKLW
-238 FGVALQESTGEQASE
+238 LQE
-253 KQWLKALTQHVP
+253 LTQHVP
-265 RTGDAAS
+265 RTGDEAS
-272 DQYIGFLVQAMV
+272 DQYIGYLVQAMV

-289 MRELTKLH
+289 MRELAKLH

-305 SADDVNILHEQY
+305 SADDVNMLHEQY

-327 DGVVTEQERRWLIHI
+327 DGVVTEQERSWLIRI
-342 AGELNI
+342 ARELNI
-348 ERERVEDLVTSAR
+348 ERNRVEDLVTSAR
-361 KLQLRPGDRVTFTGA
+361 KLELHPGDRVTFTGA

-405 VAADVHTQSGKAK
+405 VAADVHTQSGKAR

-438 ELNAAQKRS
+438 ELNAAQKRE
-447 AEQNLADQVREAD
+447 AEDTPR
-460 DGPHPETMADTTAA
+460 PESA
-474 ADTTTADS
+474 ADSEDS
-482 SVSTDES
+482 
-489 TNTGTSATTDSEE
+489 
-502 TTGSDPISELRD
+502 TGSDPMSELQD

-521 LTDRDFS
+521 LAERDFS

-540 WIKDHR
+540 WIKDHQ
-546 TSRLTGLSPY
+546 TSGLTGLSPY

-567 WQRVLTKLG
+567 WQRVLSKLG
-576 LAEPQVKDTS
+576 LTEPEVKDTS

-621 AFDEFEAGEVKDIG
+621 AFDEFEAGEAKDIG
-635 DVVSSLINSAQSEE
+635 DVFSSLLGNAQP
-649 NTAEKPGDDSV
+649 NQHTAEHP
-660 DYTAGYSTDYS
+660 AEHP

-676 DNTDDFGISWDD
+676 DSTDDFGISWDD
-688 TTAPETSLLLDW
+688 TTAPETSVLLDW

-728 ASLNDQV
+728 ASLNDRV

-742 EREIQ
+742 EQEIQ
-747 RIADQ
+747 HITDQ
-752 DERFPVI
+752 DERFPAI
-759 LNRRLLDGATLE
+759 LNRRLHDGATLA
-771 ELGQQFGVT
+771 ELGQQFGVS
-780 RERVRQLESALL
+780 RERVRQLESTLL
-792 TSMADAGPNC
+792 ASLTDAGPNC
-802 EILRTGIFHRY
+802 EILRTGLFHRY
-813 APLARISRLRHD
+813 APLALISQLRHD

-837 APLLNLVNLTGT
+837 APLLNLVSLTGT

-864 WFVANGFEDKFA
+864 WFIANGFEDKFA

-887 IAPLAELVVALDIS
+887 LAPLPELVSELDLP
-901 EALVR
+901 EATVR
-906 EWIAQRTVYK
+906 EWIAQRTGYK
-916 IFEDHLFTKVTS
+916 IFEGHLFTKVTS

-949 AAVITDRNSRGI
+949 ATVITDRNSRGI

-967 DPRAKRCAPG
+967 DPRTKRCAPG

-1000 DDAVAQGQDGVLLDD
+1000 DDAVAQGHDGVLLDD

-1021 AFGVSENSVRTYAAG
+1021 TFGVSENSVRTYAGG
-1036 GEFVVEDG
+1036 GEFVLEDG
-1044 YVRKRSD
+1044 YVRKRSA

-1065 DLYLRDGQWC
+1065 GLYLRDGQWC
-1075 LLLTINRDHMRG
+1075 LLLTITHDHARG
-1087 SGSAIPAGIAG
+1087 SGSAIPAGVAG

-1103 YGDEKLLPSRL
+1103 YGEEKLLPSRL
-1114 GDQRIAVGRTNTSM
+1114 GDQRIVVGRTNTSM

-1146 WVHFGDTFDITRAP
+1146 WIHFGDTFDITRAP

-1173 NAFGLDEEFAA
+1173 NAFGLDEEFSA

-1193 ELAVDAVLAAINRQ
+1193 ELNVDAVLAAINRQ

>member
-1 MAPIPPSSF
+1 MASIPPSNF

-15 PTGSMHGF
+15 PTGSMHAF

-42 GVVLLDADCRV
+42 GVVLLDANCRV
-53 ERTWRTLV
+53 ERTWQTLV

-67 DNSRIHG
+67 DNSDVHG
-74 ITPTDLVGAP
+74 ITPTNLVGAP
-84 TFEYVARRFADVLNG
+84 TFEHVARRFAEVLNG
-99 RIVVAHNVGFEY
+99 RVIVAHNASFEY

-116 EFGRLGVE
+116 EFGRLGIE

-154 IMGIENSAE
+154 IMGIENRAA

-168 DAEATATVFQRFMQA
+168 DAEATAAVLQRFVQA
-183 RPDIASYAEPLYFAP
+183 RPDIVDYAEPLYFAP
-198 AQLAQLHISD
+198 AQLAQLRISD

-214 NDAPGFGDVSAAGSV
+214 NDVRAAGDVAAAG
-229 AASTAADAT
+229 TAADSTAT
-238 FGVALQESTGEQASE
+238 GTAADQQTSE
-253 KQWLKALTQHVP
+253 KQWLQELAQHVP
-265 RTGDAAS
+265 RTRDEAS
-272 DQYIGFLVQAMV
+272 DKYIGFLVQAMV

-289 MRELTKLH
+289 MRELSKLH

-305 SADDVNILHEQY
+305 SADDVNMLHEQY

-327 DGVVTEQERRWLIHI
+327 DSVVTEQERRWLISI

-348 ERERVEDLVTSAR
+348 ERNRVEDLVTSAR
-361 KLQLRPGDRVTFTGA
+361 KLELRPGDRVTFTGA

-405 VAADVHTQSGKAK
+405 VASDVNTQSGKAK

-447 AEQNLADQVREAD
+447 IEQDPA
-460 DGPHPETMADTTAA
+460 
-474 ADTTTADS
+474 
-482 SVSTDES
+482 
-489 TNTGTSATTDSEE
+489 DSEE
-502 TTGSDPISELRD
+502 STGSDPLSELRD

-521 LTDRDFS
+521 LADRDFS

-540 WIKDHR
+540 WIKDHQ
-546 TSRLTGLSPY
+546 TSGLTGLSPY
-556 MNFVVFPESPE
+556 MNFLAFPESPE
-567 WQRVLTKLG
+567 WQRVLAKLG
-576 LAEPQVKDTS
+576 LTEPEVKDTS
-586 LRDRLIRELTVRDL
+586 LRNRLIRELTVRDL

-621 AFDEFEAGEVKDIG
+621 AFDEFEAG
-635 DVVSSLINSAQSEE
+635 DV
-649 NTAEKPGDDSV
+649 TADHTANHTADD
-660 DYTAGYSTDYS
+660 TAN
-671 ADNPF
+671 NPF
-676 DNTDDFGISWDD
+676 DNTSDFGISWDD
-688 TTAPETSLLLDW
+688 TTAPETSVLLDW

-707 KRILAATEDKAYV
+707 NRILDQAEDKAYV
-720 PEAVREQA
+720 PEAVREQV
-728 ASLNDQV
+728 ASLNDRIT
-735 ADILTGA
+735 DILTGA

-747 RIADQ
+747 HITDQ

-759 LNRRLLDGATLE
+759 LNRRFLDGATLA
-771 ELGQQFGVT
+771 ELGQQFGVS
-780 RERVRQLESALL
+780 RERVRQLENALL
-792 TSMADAGPNC
+792 AALADAGPNC
-802 EILRTGIFHRY
+802 EILLTGLFHRY
-813 APLARISRLRHD
+813 APLALISQLRND
-825 MPGLFTVPDGMS
+825 MPGLFTVPNGMS
-837 APLLNLVNLTGT
+837 APLLNLVSLTGT

-855 QAQWSVEGE
+855 QAQWSIDGE
-864 WFVANGFEDKFA
+864 WFIAHGFEDKIT

-887 IAPLAELVVALDIS
+887 IAPLSELAATLGIP
-901 EALVR
+901 EEIVR
-906 EWIAQRTVYK
+906 EWIAQRTMYK
-916 IFEDHLFTKVTS
+916 IFEGHLFTKVTS

-949 AAVITDRNSRGI
+949 ATVITDRNSRGI

-967 DPRAKRCAPG
+967 DPRTKRCAPG

-1021 AFGVSENSVRTYAAG
+1021 AFGVSENSVRAFAAG

-1065 DLYLRDGQWC
+1065 NLYLRDGQWC
-1075 LLLTINRDHMRG
+1075 LLLTINRDHARG

-1103 YGDEKLLPSRL
+1103 YGEEKLLPSRL

-1184 ELSAEGNAA
+1184 EHAAEGNAA
-1193 ELAVDAVLAAINRQ
+1193 ELDVDAVLAAINRQ

>member
-1 MAPIPPSSF
+1 MAPIPPSNF

-42 GVVLLDADCRV
+42 GVVLLDANCRV
-53 ERTWRTLV
+53 ERTWQTLV

-67 DNSRIHG
+67 DNSDVHG
-74 ITPTDLVGAP
+74 ITPTNLVGAP
-84 TFEYVARRFADVLNG
+84 TFEHVARRFAEVLNG
-99 RIVVAHNVGFEY
+99 RVIVAHNASFEY

-116 EFGRLGVE
+116 EFGRLGIE

-149 KNVLS
+149 KNVLT
-154 IMGIENSAE
+154 IMGIENRAA

-168 DAEATATVFQRFMQA
+168 DAEATAAVLQRFVQA
-183 RPDIASYAEPLYFAP
+183 RPDIVDYAEPLYFVP
-198 AQLAQLHISD
+198 AQLAQLRISD

-214 NDAPGFGDVSAAGSV
+214 NDVRAAGDVAAAG
-229 AASTAADAT
+229 TAADSIAT
-238 FGVALQESTGEQASE
+238 GTAADQQTSE
-253 KQWLKALTQHVP
+253 KQWLQELAQHVP
-265 RTGDAAS
+265 RTGDEAS
-272 DQYIGFLVQAMV
+272 DKYIGFLVQAMV

-289 MRELTKLH
+289 MRELSKLH

-305 SADDVNILHEQY
+305 SADDVNMLHEQY

-327 DGVVTEQERRWLIHI
+327 DSVVTEQERRWLISI

-348 ERERVEDLVTSAR
+348 ERNRVEDLVTSAR
-361 KLQLRPGDRVTFTGA
+361 KLELRPGDRVTFTGA

-405 VAADVHTQSGKAK
+405 VASDVNTQSGKAK

-447 AEQNLADQVREAD
+447 IEQDPA
-460 DGPHPETMADTTAA
+460 
-474 ADTTTADS
+474 
-482 SVSTDES
+482 
-489 TNTGTSATTDSEE
+489 DSEE
-502 TTGSDPISELRD
+502 STGSDPLSELRD

-521 LTDRDFS
+521 LADRDFS

-540 WIKDHR
+540 WIKDHQ
-546 TSRLTGLSPY
+546 TSGLTGLSPY
-556 MNFVVFPESPE
+556 MNFLAFPESPE
-567 WQRVLTKLG
+567 WQRVLAKLG
-576 LAEPQVKDTS
+576 LTEPEVKDTS
-586 LRDRLIRELTVRDL
+586 LRNRLIRELTVRDL

-621 AFDEFEAGEVKDIG
+621 AFDEFEAG
-635 DVVSSLINSAQSEE
+635 DV
-649 NTAEKPGDDSV
+649 TADHTANHTADD
-660 DYTAGYSTDYS
+660 TAN
-671 ADNPF
+671 NPF
-676 DNTDDFGISWDD
+676 DNTSDFGISWDD
-688 TTAPETSLLLDW
+688 TTAPETSVLLDW

-707 KRILAATEDKAYV
+707 NRILDQAEDKAYV
-720 PEAVREQA
+720 PEAVREQV
-728 ASLNDQV
+728 ASLNDRIT
-735 ADILTGA
+735 DILTGA

-747 RIADQ
+747 HITDQ

-759 LNRRLLDGATLE
+759 LNRRFLDGATLA
-771 ELGQQFGVT
+771 ELGQQFGVS
-780 RERVRQLESALL
+780 RERVRQLENALL
-792 TSMADAGPNC
+792 AALADAGPNC
-802 EILRTGIFHRY
+802 EILRTGLFHRY
-813 APLARISRLRHD
+813 APLALISQLRND
-825 MPGLFTVPDGMS
+825 MPGLFTVPNGMS
-837 APLLNLVNLTGT
+837 APLLNLVSLTGT

-855 QAQWSVEGE
+855 QAQWSIDGE
-864 WFVANGFEDKFA
+864 WFIAHGFEDKF
-876 TAVEQLTDDFG
+876 TTVVEQLTDDFG
-887 IAPLAELVVALDIS
+887 IAPLSELAATLGIP
-901 EALVR
+901 EEIVR
-906 EWIAQRTVYK
+906 EWIAQRTMYK
-916 IFEDHLFTKVTS
+916 IFEGHLFTKVTS

-936 LAHRGKPMHIDDI
+936 LAHRGKPMHIDAI

-967 DPRAKRCAPG
+967 DPRTKRCAPG

-1021 AFGVSENSVRTYAAG
+1021 AFGVSENSVRTFAAG

-1065 DLYLRDGQWC
+1065 NLYLRDGQWC

-1103 YGDEKLLPSRL
+1103 YGEEKLLPSRL

-1184 ELSAEGNAA
+1184 EHAAEGNAA
-1193 ELAVDAVLAAINRQ
+1193 ELDVDAVLAAINRQ
-1207 LGLPADAPRRKT
+1207 LGLTADAPRRKT

>member
-1 MAPIPPSSF
+1 MAPIPPSNF

-42 GVVLLDADCRV
+42 GVVLLDANCRV
-53 ERTWRTLV
+53 ERTWQTLV

-67 DNSRIHG
+67 DNSDVHG
-74 ITPTDLVGAP
+74 ITPTNLVGAP
-84 TFEYVARRFADVLNG
+84 TFEHVARRFAEVLNG
-99 RIVVAHNVGFEY
+99 RVIVAHNASFEY
-111 KFLTN
+111 NFLTN
-116 EFGRLGVE
+116 EFGRLGIE

-154 IMGIENSAE
+154 IMGIENRAA

-168 DAEATATVFQRFMQA
+168 DAEATAAVLQRFVQA
-183 RPDIASYAEPLYFAP
+183 RPDIVDYAEPLYFAP

-214 NDAPGFGDVSAAGSV
+214 NDVRAAGDVAAAG
-229 AASTAADAT
+229 TAADSTAT
-238 FGVALQESTGEQASE
+238 GTAADQQTSE
-253 KQWLKALTQHVP
+253 KQWLQELAQHVP
-265 RTGDAAS
+265 RTGDEAS
-272 DQYIGFLVQAMV
+272 DKYIGFLVQAMV

-289 MRELTKLH
+289 MRELSKLH
-297 GIAAEHGL
+297 GIAAERGL
-305 SADDVNILHEQY
+305 SADDVNMLHEQY

-327 DGVVTEQERRWLIHI
+327 DGVVTEQERRWLISI

-361 KLQLRPGDRVTFTGA
+361 KLELRPGDRVTFTGA

-384 EARARAAG
+384 ERRARAAG

-405 VAADVHTQSGKAK
+405 VASDVNTQSGKAK

-447 AEQNLADQVREAD
+447 IEQD
-460 DGPHPETMADTTAA
+460 P
-474 ADTTTADS
+474 ADS
-482 SVSTDES
+482 KES
-489 TNTGTSATTDSEE
+489 
-502 TTGSDPISELRD
+502 TGSDPLSELRD

-521 LTDRDFS
+521 LADRDFS

-540 WIKDHR
+540 WIKDHQ
-546 TSRLTGLSPY
+546 TSGLTGLSPY
-556 MNFVVFPESPE
+556 MNFLAFPESPE
-567 WQRVLTKLG
+567 WQRVLAKLG
-576 LAEPQVKDTS
+576 LTEPEVKDTS
-586 LRDRLIRELTVRDL
+586 LRNRLIRELTVRDL

-621 AFDEFEAGEVKDIG
+621 AFDEFEAG
-635 DVVSSLINSAQSEE
+635 DV
-649 NTAEKPGDDSV
+649 TADHTANHTADD
-660 DYTAGYSTDYS
+660 TAN
-671 ADNPF
+671 NPF
-676 DNTDDFGISWDD
+676 DNTSDFGISWDD
-688 TTAPETSLLLDW
+688 TTAPETSVLLDW

-707 KRILAATEDKAYV
+707 NRILDQAEDKAYV
-720 PEAVREQA
+720 PEAVREQV
-728 ASLNDQV
+728 ASLNDRIT
-735 ADILTGA
+735 DILTGA

-747 RIADQ
+747 HITDQ

-759 LNRRLLDGATLE
+759 LNRRFLDGATLA
-771 ELGQQFGVT
+771 ELGQQFGVS
-780 RERVRQLESALL
+780 RERVRQLENALL
-792 TSMADAGPNC
+792 AALADAGPNC
-802 EILRTGIFHRY
+802 EILRTGLFHRY
-813 APLARISRLRHD
+813 APLALISQLRND
-825 MPGLFTVPDGMS
+825 MPGLFTVPNGMS
-837 APLLNLVNLTGT
+837 APLLNLVSLTGT

-855 QAQWSVEGE
+855 QAQWSIDGE
-864 WFVANGFEDKFA
+864 WFIAHGFEDKFT

-887 IAPLAELVVALDIS
+887 IAPLSELAATLGIP
-901 EALVR
+901 EEIVR
-906 EWIAQRTVYK
+906 EWIAQRTMYK
-916 IFEDHLFTKVTS
+916 IFEGHLFTKVTS

-936 LAHRGKPMHIDDI
+936 LAHRGKPMHIDAI

-967 DPRAKRCAPG
+967 DPRTKRCAPG

-1000 DDAVAQGQDGVLLDD
+1000 DDAVAQGHDGVLLDD

-1021 AFGVSENSVRTYAAG
+1021 AFGVSENSVRTFAAG

-1065 DLYLRDGQWC
+1065 NLYLRDGQWC

-1103 YGDEKLLPSRL
+1103 YGEEKLLPSRL

-1184 ELSAEGNAA
+1184 EHAAEGNAA
-1193 ELAVDAVLAAINRQ
+1193 ELDVDAVLAAINRQ
-1207 LGLPADAPRRKT
+1207 LGLSADAPRRKT

>member
-1 MAPIPPSSF
+1 
-10 FQAMR
+10 MR

-42 GVVLLDADCRV
+42 GVVLLDANCRV
-53 ERTWRTLV
+53 ERTWQTLV

-67 DNSRIHG
+67 DNSDVHG
-74 ITPTDLVGAP
+74 ITPTNLVGAP
-84 TFEYVARRFADVLNG
+84 TFEHVARRFAEVLNG
-99 RIVVAHNVGFEY
+99 RVIVAHNASFEY

-154 IMGIENSAE
+154 IMGIENRAA

-168 DAEATATVFQRFMQA
+168 DAEATAAALQRFVQA
-183 RPDIASYAEPLYFAP
+183 RPDIVDYAEPLYFVP
-198 AQLAQLHISD
+198 AQLAQLRISD

-214 NDAPGFGDVSAAGSV
+214 NNVRATGDVAAAG
-229 AASTAADAT
+229 TAADSTAT
-238 FGVALQESTGEQASE
+238 GTAADQQTSE
-253 KQWLKALTQHVP
+253 KQWLQELAQHVA
-265 RTGDAAS
+265 RTGDEAS

-289 MRELTKLH
+289 MRELSKLH
-297 GIAAEHGL
+297 GIAAERGL
-305 SADDVNILHEQY
+305 SADDVNMLHEQY

-327 DGVVTEQERRWLIHI
+327 DGVVTEQERRWLISI

-361 KLQLRPGDRVTFTGA
+361 KLELRPGDRVTFTGA

-384 EARARAAG
+384 ERRARAAG

-405 VAADVHTQSGKAK
+405 VAADVNTQSGKAK

-438 ELNAAQKRS
+438 ELNAAKKHS
-447 AEQNLADQVREAD
+447 TEQNPA
-460 DGPHPETMADTTAA
+460 
-474 ADTTTADS
+474 
-482 SVSTDES
+482 
-489 TNTGTSATTDSEE
+489 DSEE
-502 TTGSDPISELRD
+502 STGSDLLSELRD

-540 WIKDHR
+540 WIKDHQ
-546 TSRLTGLSPY
+546 TSGLTGLSPY
-556 MNFVVFPESPE
+556 MNFLAFPESPE
-567 WQRVLTKLG
+567 WQRVLAKLG
-576 LAEPQVKDTS
+576 LTEPEVKDTS
-586 LRDRLIRELTVRDL
+586 LRNRLIRELTVRDL

-621 AFDEFEAGEVKDIG
+621 AFDEFEAGGV
-635 DVVSSLINSAQSEE
+635 
-649 NTAEKPGDDSV
+649 TADHTANHTADD
-660 DYTAGYSTDYS
+660 TAN
-671 ADNPF
+671 NPF
-676 DNTDDFGISWDD
+676 DNTSDFGISWDD
-688 TTAPETSLLLDW
+688 TTAPDTSVLLDW

-707 KRILAATEDKAYV
+707 KRILDQAEDKAYV
-720 PEAVREQA
+720 PKAVREQA
-728 ASLNDQV
+728 ANLDDRV

-747 RIADQ
+747 HIADQ

-759 LNRRLLDGATLE
+759 LNRRLLDGATLA
-771 ELGQQFGVT
+771 ELGQQFGVS
-780 RERVRQLESALL
+780 RERVRQLENALL
-792 TSMADAGPNC
+792 AALADAGPNC
-802 EILRTGIFHRY
+802 EILRTGLFHRY
-813 APLARISRLRHD
+813 APLALISQLRND
-825 MPGLFTVPDGMS
+825 MPGLFTVPNGMS
-837 APLLNLVNLTGT
+837 APLLNLVSLTGT

-855 QAQWSVEGE
+855 QAQWSIDGE
-864 WFVANGFEDKFA
+864 WFIATGFEDKFA
-876 TAVEQLTDDFG
+876 TVVEQLTDDFG
-887 IAPLAELVVALDIS
+887 IAPLSELAATLGIP
-901 EALVR
+901 EEIVR
-906 EWIAQRTVYK
+906 EWIAQRTMYK
-916 IFEDHLFTKVTS
+916 IFEGHLFTKVTS

-967 DPRAKRCAPG
+967 DPRTKRCAPG

-1021 AFGVSENSVRTYAAG
+1021 AFGVSENSVRTFAAG

-1065 DLYLRDGQWC
+1065 NLYLRDGQWC

-1103 YGDEKLLPSRL
+1103 YGEEKLLPSRL

-1193 ELAVDAVLAAINRQ
+1193 ELDVDAVLAAINRQ

>member
-1 MAPIPPSSF
+1 MASIPPSNF

-15 PTGSMHGF
+15 PAGNRPGY

-42 GVVLLDADCRV
+42 GVVLLDANCRV
-53 ERTWRTLV
+53 ERTWQTLV

-67 DNSRIHG
+67 DNSDIHG
-74 ITPTDLVGAP
+74 ITPTNLVGAP
-84 TFEYVARRFADVLNG
+84 TFGHVARRFADVLNG
-99 RIVVAHNVGFEY
+99 RIVVAHNASFEY

-124 LADGNWLLDTMVLAR
+124 LADGKWLLDTMVLAR

-154 IMGIENSAE
+154 IMGIENRAA

-168 DAEATATVFQRFMQA
+168 DAEATVAVLQRFVQA
-183 RPDIASYAEPLYFAP
+183 RPGIVDYAEPLYFVP
-198 AQLAQLHISD
+198 AQLAQLRISD

-214 NDAPGFGDVSAAGSV
+214 NDVRAAGDVAAAG
-229 AASTAADAT
+229 TAADSTAT
-238 FGVALQESTGEQASE
+238 STATGTAADQQTSE
-253 KQWLKALTQHVP
+253 KQWLQELAQHVP
-265 RTGDAAS
+265 RTGDEAS

-289 MRELTKLH
+289 MRELSKLH

-305 SADDVNILHEQY
+305 SADDVNMLHEQY

-327 DGVVTEQERRWLIHI
+327 DGVVTGQERRWLINI

-348 ERERVEDLVTSAR
+348 ERNRVEDLVTSAR
-361 KLQLRPGDRVTFTGA
+361 KLELRPGDRVTFTGA

-384 EARARAAG
+384 EKRARAAG

-405 VAADVHTQSGKAK
+405 VASDVNTQSGKAK

-447 AEQNLADQVREAD
+447 IEQDPA
-460 DGPHPETMADTTAA
+460 
-474 ADTTTADS
+474 
-482 SVSTDES
+482 
-489 TNTGTSATTDSEE
+489 DSEE
-502 TTGSDPISELRD
+502 STGSDPLSELRD

-521 LTDRDFS
+521 LADRDFS

-540 WIKDHR
+540 WIKDHQ
-546 TSRLTGLSPY
+546 TSGLTGLSPY
-556 MNFVVFPESPE
+556 MNFLAFPESPE
-567 WQRVLTKLG
+567 WQRVLAKLG
-576 LAEPQVKDTS
+576 LTEPEVKDTS
-586 LRDRLIRELTVRDL
+586 LRNRLIRELTVRDL

-621 AFDEFEAGEVKDIG
+621 AFDEFEAG
-635 DVVSSLINSAQSEE
+635 DV
-649 NTAEKPGDDSV
+649 TADHTANHTADD
-660 DYTAGYSTDYS
+660 TAN
-671 ADNPF
+671 NPF
-676 DNTDDFGISWDD
+676 DNTSDFGISWDD
-688 TTAPETSLLLDW
+688 TTAPETSVLLDW

-707 KRILAATEDKAYV
+707 NRILDQAEDKAYV
-720 PEAVREQA
+720 PEAVREQV
-728 ASLNDQV
+728 ASLNDRIT
-735 ADILTGA
+735 DILTGA

-747 RIADQ
+747 HITDQ

-759 LNRRLLDGATLE
+759 LNRRLLDGATLA
-771 ELGQQFGVT
+771 ELGQQFGVS
-780 RERVRQLESALL
+780 RERVRQLENALL
-792 TSMADAGPNC
+792 AALADAGPNC
-802 EILRTGIFHRY
+802 EILRTGLFHRY
-813 APLARISRLRHD
+813 APLALISQLRNE
-825 MPGLFTVPDGMS
+825 MPGLFTVPDWMS
-837 APLLNLVNLTGT
+837 APLLNLINLTGT

-855 QAQWSVEGE
+855 QAQWGIDGE
-864 WFVANGFEDKFA
+864 WFIVTGFEDKFA

-887 IAPLAELVVALDIS
+887 IAPLSELAATLGIP
-901 EALVR
+901 EEIVR
-906 EWIAQRTVYK
+906 EWIAERTMYK
-916 IFEDHLFTKVTS
+916 IFEGHLFTKVTS

-967 DPRAKRCAPG
+967 DPRTKRCAPG

-1000 DDAVAQGQDGVLLDD
+1000 DDAIAQGQDGVLLDD

-1021 AFGVSENSVRTYAAG
+1021 AFGVSENSVRTFAAG

-1065 DLYLRDGQWC
+1065 NLYLRDGQWC

-1103 YGDEKLLPSRL
+1103 YGEEKLLPSRL

-1184 ELSAEGNAA
+1184 ELSVEGNAA

>member
-1 MAPIPPSSF
+1 MAPIPPSNF

-42 GVVLLDADCRV
+42 GVVLLDANCRV
-53 ERTWRTLV
+53 ERTWQTLV

-67 DNSRIHG
+67 DNSDVHG
-74 ITPTDLVGAP
+74 ITPTNLVGAP
-84 TFEYVARRFADVLNG
+84 TFEHVARRFAEVLNG
-99 RIVVAHNVGFEY
+99 RVIVAHNASFEY
-111 KFLTN
+111 NFLTN
-116 EFGRLGVE
+116 EFGRLGIE

-154 IMGIENSAE
+154 IMGIENRAA

-168 DAEATATVFQRFMQA
+168 DAEATAAVLQRFVQA
-183 RPDIASYAEPLYFAP
+183 RPDIVDYAEPLYFAP
-198 AQLAQLHISD
+198 AQLAQLRISD

-214 NDAPGFGDVSAAGSV
+214 NDVRAAGDVAAAG
-229 AASTAADAT
+229 TAADSTAT
-238 FGVALQESTGEQASE
+238 GTAADQQTSE
-253 KQWLKALTQHVP
+253 KQWLQELAQHVP
-265 RTGDAAS
+265 RTRDEAS
-272 DQYIGFLVQAMV
+272 DKYIGFLVQAMV

-289 MRELTKLH
+289 MRELSKLH

-305 SADDVNILHEQY
+305 SADDVNMLHEQY

-327 DGVVTEQERRWLIHI
+327 DSVVTEQERRWLISI

-348 ERERVEDLVTSAR
+348 ERNRVEDLVTSAR
-361 KLQLRPGDRVTFTGA
+361 KLELRPGDRVTFTGA

-405 VAADVHTQSGKAK
+405 VASDVNTQSGKAK

-447 AEQNLADQVREAD
+447 IEQDPA
-460 DGPHPETMADTTAA
+460 
-474 ADTTTADS
+474 
-482 SVSTDES
+482 
-489 TNTGTSATTDSEE
+489 DSEE
-502 TTGSDPISELRD
+502 STGSDPLSELQD

-521 LTDRDFS
+521 LADRDFS

-540 WIKDHR
+540 WIKDHQ
-546 TSRLTGLSPY
+546 TSGLTGLSPY
-556 MNFVVFPESPE
+556 MNFLAFPESPE
-567 WQRVLTKLG
+567 WQRVLAKLG
-576 LAEPQVKDTS
+576 LTEPEVKDTS
-586 LRDRLIRELTVRDL
+586 LRNRLIRELTVRDL

-621 AFDEFEAGEVKDIG
+621 AFDEFEAG
-635 DVVSSLINSAQSEE
+635 DV
-649 NTAEKPGDDSV
+649 
-660 DYTAGYSTDYS
+660 TAGHTANHTADGT
-671 ADNPF
+671 ADNSF
-676 DNTDDFGISWDD
+676 DNTSDFGISWDD
-688 TTAPETSLLLDW
+688 TTTPETSVLLDW

-707 KRILAATEDKAYV
+707 NRILDQAEDKASV
-720 PEAVREQA
+720 PEAVREQVD
-728 ASLNDQV
+728 SLNDRIT
-735 ADILTGA
+735 DILTGA

-747 RIADQ
+747 HITDQ
-752 DERFPVI
+752 DERFPAI
-759 LNRRLLDGATLE
+759 LNRRLLDGATLA
-771 ELGQQFGVT
+771 ELGQQFGVS
-780 RERVRQLESALL
+780 RERVRQLENALL
-792 TSMADAGPNC
+792 AALADAGPNC
-802 EILRTGIFHRY
+802 EILRTGLFHRY
-813 APLARISRLRHD
+813 APLALISQLRND
-825 MPGLFTVPDGMS
+825 MPGLFTVPNGMS
-837 APLLNLVNLTGT
+837 APLLNLVSLTGT

-855 QAQWSVEGE
+855 QAQWSIDGE
-864 WFVANGFEDKFA
+864 WFIAHGFEDKFT

-887 IAPLAELVVALDIS
+887 IAPLSELAATLGIP
-901 EALVR
+901 EEIVR
-906 EWIAQRTVYK
+906 EWIAQRTMYK
-916 IFEDHLFTKVTS
+916 IFEGHLFTKVTS

-936 LAHRGKPMHIDDI
+936 LAHRGKPMHIDAI

-967 DPRAKRCAPG
+967 DPRTKRCAPG

-1000 DDAVAQGQDGVLLDD
+1000 DDAVTQGQDGVLLDD

-1021 AFGVSENSVRTYAAG
+1021 AFGVSENSVRTFAAG

-1065 DLYLRDGQWC
+1065 NLYLRDGQWC

-1103 YGDEKLLPSRL
+1103 YGEEKLLPSRL

-1146 WVHFGDTFDITRAP
+1146 WIHFGDTFDITRAP

-1193 ELAVDAVLAAINRQ
+1193 ELNVDAVLAAINRQ

>member
-1 MAPIPPSSF
+1 MAPIPPSNF

-15 PTGSMHGF
+15 PAGSMHGF

-42 GVVLLDADCRV
+42 GVVLLDANCRV
-53 ERTWRTLV
+53 ERTWQTLV

-67 DNSRIHG
+67 DNSDVHG
-74 ITPTDLVGAP
+74 ITPTNLVGAP
-84 TFEYVARRFADVLNG
+84 TFEHVARRFAEVLNG
-99 RIVVAHNVGFEY
+99 RVIVAHNASFEY
-111 KFLTN
+111 NFLTN
-116 EFGRLGVE
+116 EFGRLGIE

-139 QFMPGQPVSL
+139 QFIPGQPVSL
-149 KNVLS
+149 KNVLA
-154 IMGIENSAE
+154 IMGIENRAA

-168 DAEATATVFQRFMQA
+168 DAEATAAVLQRFVQA
-183 RPDIASYAEPLYFAP
+183 RPDIVDYAEPLYFAP
-198 AQLAQLHISD
+198 AQLAQLRISD

-214 NDAPGFGDVSAAGSV
+214 NSVRAAGDVAAAG
-229 AASTAADAT
+229 TAADSTAT
-238 FGVALQESTGEQASE
+238 GTAADQRTSE
-253 KQWLKALTQHVP
+253 KQWLQELAQHVP
-265 RTGDAAS
+265 RTGDEAS
-272 DQYIGFLVQAMV
+272 DKYIGFLVQAMV

-289 MRELTKLH
+289 MRELSKLH

-305 SADDVNILHEQY
+305 SADDVNMLHEQY

-327 DGVVTEQERRWLIHI
+327 DSVVTEQERRWLISI

-348 ERERVEDLVTSAR
+348 ERNRVEDLVTSAR
-361 KLQLRPGDRVTFTGA
+361 KLELRPGDRVTFTGA

-405 VAADVHTQSGKAK
+405 VASDVNTQSGKAK

-447 AEQNLADQVREAD
+447 IEQDPA
-460 DGPHPETMADTTAA
+460 
-474 ADTTTADS
+474 
-482 SVSTDES
+482 
-489 TNTGTSATTDSEE
+489 DSEE
-502 TTGSDPISELRD
+502 STGSDPLSELRD

-521 LTDRDFS
+521 LADRDFS

-540 WIKDHR
+540 WIKDHQ
-546 TSRLTGLSPY
+546 TSGLTGLSPY
-556 MNFVVFPESPE
+556 MNFLAFPESPE
-567 WQRVLTKLG
+567 WQRVLAKLG
-576 LAEPQVKDTS
+576 LTEPEVKDTS
-586 LRDRLIRELTVRDL
+586 LRNRLIRELTVRDL

-621 AFDEFEAGEVKDIG
+621 AFDEFEAG
-635 DVVSSLINSAQSEE
+635 DVTVDH
-649 NTAEKPGDDSV
+649 TANHTADD
-660 DYTAGYSTDYS
+660 TAN
-671 ADNPF
+671 NPF
-676 DNTDDFGISWDD
+676 DNTSDFGISWDD
-688 TTAPETSLLLDW
+688 TTAPETSVLLDW

-707 KRILAATEDKAYV
+707 KRILDQAEDKAYV
-720 PEAVREQA
+720 PEAVREQV
-728 ASLNDQV
+728 ASLNDRIT
-735 ADILTGA
+735 DILTGA

-747 RIADQ
+747 HITDQ

-759 LNRRLLDGATLE
+759 LNRRFLDGATLA
-771 ELGQQFGVT
+771 ELGQQFGVS

-792 TSMADAGPNC
+792 AALADAGPNC
-802 EILRTGIFHRY
+802 EILRTGLFHRY
-813 APLARISRLRHD
+813 APLALISQLRND
-825 MPGLFTVPDGMS
+825 MPGLFTVPNGMS
-837 APLLNLVNLTGT
+837 APLLNLVSLTGT

-855 QAQWSVEGE
+855 QAQWSIDGE
-864 WFVANGFEDKFA
+864 WFIAHGFEDKFT

-887 IAPLAELVVALDIS
+887 IAPLSELAATLGIP
-901 EALVR
+901 EEIVR
-906 EWIAQRTVYK
+906 EWIAERTMYK
-916 IFEDHLFTKVTS
+916 IFEGHLFTKVTS

-936 LAHRGKPMHIDDI
+936 LAHRGKPMHIDAI

-967 DPRAKRCAPG
+967 DPRTKRCAPG

-1021 AFGVSENSVRTYAAG
+1021 AFGVSENSVRTFAAG

-1065 DLYLRDGQWC
+1065 NLYLRDGQWC

-1103 YGDEKLLPSRL
+1103 YGEEKLLPSRL

-1184 ELSAEGNAA
+1184 ELAAGGNAA
-1193 ELAVDAVLAAINRQ
+1193 ELDVDAVLAAINRQ
-1207 LGLPADAPRRKT
+1207 IDLPADAPRRKT
-1219 VSRLRHRRDDELA
+1219 VSRLRYRRDDELA

>member
-1 MAPIPPSSF
+1 MASIPPSNF

-15 PTGSMHGF
+15 PAGNRPGY

-42 GVVLLDADCRV
+42 GVVLLDANCRV
-53 ERTWRTLV
+53 ERTWKTLV

-67 DNSRIHG
+67 DNSDVHG
-74 ITPTDLVGAP
+74 ITPTNLVGAP
-84 TFEYVARRFADVLNG
+84 TFEHVARRFAEVLNG
-99 RIVVAHNVGFEY
+99 RVIVAHNASFEY
-111 KFLTN
+111 NFLTN
-116 EFGRLGVE
+116 EFGRLGIE

-154 IMGIENSAE
+154 IMGIENRAA

-168 DAEATATVFQRFMQA
+168 DAEATAAVLQRFVQA
-183 RPDIASYAEPLYFAP
+183 RPDIVDYAEPLYFAP

-214 NDAPGFGDVSAAGSV
+214 NDVRAAGDVAAAG
-229 AASTAADAT
+229 TAADSTAT
-238 FGVALQESTGEQASE
+238 GTAADQQTSE
-253 KQWLKALTQHVP
+253 KQWLQELAQHVP
-265 RTGDAAS
+265 RTRDEAS
-272 DQYIGFLVQAMV
+272 DKYIGFLVQAMV

-289 MRELTKLH
+289 MRELSKLH

-305 SADDVNILHEQY
+305 SADDVNMLHEQY

-327 DGVVTEQERRWLIHI
+327 DSVVTEQERRWLISI

-348 ERERVEDLVTSAR
+348 ERNRVEDLVTSAR
-361 KLQLRPGDRVTFTGA
+361 KLELRPGDRVTFTGA

-405 VAADVHTQSGKAK
+405 VASDVNTQSGKAK

-447 AEQNLADQVREAD
+447 IEQDPA
-460 DGPHPETMADTTAA
+460 
-474 ADTTTADS
+474 
-482 SVSTDES
+482 
-489 TNTGTSATTDSEE
+489 DSEE
-502 TTGSDPISELRD
+502 STGSDPLSELQD

-521 LTDRDFS
+521 LADRDFS

-540 WIKDHR
+540 WIKDHQ
-546 TSRLTGLSPY
+546 TSGLTGLSPY
-556 MNFVVFPESPE
+556 MNFLAFPESPE
-567 WQRVLTKLG
+567 WQRVLAKLG
-576 LAEPQVKDTS
+576 LTEPEVKDTS
-586 LRDRLIRELTVRDL
+586 LRNRLIRELTVRDL

-621 AFDEFEAGEVKDIG
+621 AFDEFEAG
-635 DVVSSLINSAQSEE
+635 DV
-649 NTAEKPGDDSV
+649 TADHTANHTADD
-660 DYTAGYSTDYS
+660 TAN
-671 ADNPF
+671 NPF
-676 DNTDDFGISWDD
+676 DNTSDFGISWDD
-688 TTAPETSLLLDW
+688 TTAPETSVLLDW

-707 KRILAATEDKAYV
+707 NRILDQAEDKAYV
-720 PEAVREQA
+720 PEAVREQV
-728 ASLNDQV
+728 ASLNDRIT
-735 ADILTGA
+735 DILTGA

-747 RIADQ
+747 HITDQ

-759 LNRRLLDGATLE
+759 LNRRFLDGATLA
-771 ELGQQFGVT
+771 ELGQQFGVS

-792 TSMADAGPNC
+792 AALADAGPNC

-813 APLARISRLRHD
+813 APLARISRLRNE
-825 MPGLFTVPDGMS
+825 MPGLFTVPDWMS
-837 APLLNLVNLTGT
+837 APLLNLINLTGT

-855 QAQWSVEGE
+855 QAQWGIDGE
-864 WFVANGFEDKFA
+864 WFIATGFEDKFA

-887 IAPLAELVVALDIS
+887 IAPLSELAATLGIP
-901 EALVR
+901 EEIVR
-906 EWIAQRTVYK
+906 EWIAERTMYK
-916 IFEDHLFTKVTS
+916 IFEGHLFTKVTS

-967 DPRAKRCAPG
+967 DPRTKRCAPG

-1021 AFGVSENSVRTYAAG
+1021 AFGVSENSVRTFAAG

-1065 DLYLRDGQWC
+1065 NLYLRDGQWC

-1193 ELAVDAVLAAINRQ
+1193 ELDVDAVLAAINRQ

>member
-1 MAPIPPSSF
+1 MASIPPSNF

-15 PTGSMHGF
+15 PAGNRPGY

-42 GVVLLDADCRV
+42 GVVLLDANCRV
-53 ERTWRTLV
+53 ERTWKTLV

-67 DNSRIHG
+67 DNSDIHG
-74 ITPTDLVGAP
+74 ITPTNLVGAP
-84 TFEYVARRFADVLNG
+84 TFEHVARRFADVLNG
-99 RIVVAHNVGFEY
+99 RIVVAHNASFEY

-116 EFGRLGVE
+116 EFGRLGIE
-124 LADGNWLLDTMVLAR
+124 LADGKWLLDTMVIAR

-149 KNVLS
+149 KSVLS
-154 IMGIENSAE
+154 IMGIENRAA

-168 DAEATATVFQRFMQA
+168 DAEATAAVLQRFVQA
-183 RPDIASYAEPLYFAP
+183 RPGIVDYAEPLYFVP
-198 AQLAQLHISD
+198 AQLAQLRISD
-208 VPLLER
+208 VPLLQR
-214 NDAPGFGDVSAAGSV
+214 NDVRAAGDVAAAGT
-229 AASTAADAT
+229 AADSTAAGTAT
-238 FGVALQESTGEQASE
+238 GTAADQQTSE
-253 KQWLKALTQHVP
+253 KQWLQELAQHVP
-265 RTGDAAS
+265 RTGDEAS

-289 MRELTKLH
+289 MRELSKLH

-305 SADDVNILHEQY
+305 SADDVNMLHEQY

-327 DGVVTEQERRWLIHI
+327 DGVVTGQERRWLISI

-348 ERERVEDLVTSAR
+348 ERNRVEDLVTSAR
-361 KLQLRPGDRVTFTGA
+361 KLELRPGDRVTFTGA

-405 VAADVHTQSGKAK
+405 VASDVNTQSGKAK

-447 AEQNLADQVREAD
+447 IEQDPA
-460 DGPHPETMADTTAA
+460 
-474 ADTTTADS
+474 
-482 SVSTDES
+482 
-489 TNTGTSATTDSEE
+489 DSEE
-502 TTGSDPISELRD
+502 STGSAPLSELRD

-521 LTDRDFS
+521 LADRDFS

-540 WIKDHR
+540 WIKDHQ
-546 TSRLTGLSPY
+546 TSGLTGLSPY
-556 MNFVVFPESPE
+556 MNFLAFPESSE
-567 WQRVLTKLG
+567 WQRVLAKLG
-576 LAEPQVKDTS
+576 LTEPEVKDTS
-586 LRDRLIRELTVRDL
+586 LRNRLIRELTVRDL

-621 AFDEFEAGEVKDIG
+621 AFDEFEAG
-635 DVVSSLINSAQSEE
+635 DV
-649 NTAEKPGDDSV
+649 
-660 DYTAGYSTDYS
+660 TAGHTANHTADDT
-671 ADNPF
+671 ADNSF
-676 DNTDDFGISWDD
+676 DNTNDFGISWDD
-688 TTAPETSLLLDW
+688 TTTPETSVLLDW

-707 KRILAATEDKAYV
+707 NRILAGTEDKASV
-720 PEAVREQA
+720 PEAVREQVG
-728 ASLNDQV
+728 SLNDRIT
-735 ADILTGA
+735 DILTGA

-747 RIADQ
+747 HITDQ
-752 DERFPVI
+752 DERFPAI
-759 LNRRLLDGATLE
+759 LNRRLHDGATLA
-771 ELGQQFGVT
+771 ELGQQFGVS
-780 RERVRQLESALL
+780 RERVRQLENALL
-792 TSMADAGPNC
+792 AALADAGPNC
-802 EILRTGIFHRY
+802 EILRTGLFHRY
-813 APLARISRLRHD
+813 APLALISQLRND

-864 WFVANGFEDKFA
+864 WFIAHGFEDRFA
-876 TAVEQLTDDFG
+876 TAVEQLSDDFG
-887 IAPLAELVVALDIS
+887 IAPLPELVSELDLP
-901 EALVR
+901 EATVR
-906 EWIAQRTVYK
+906 EWIAQHTGYK
-916 IFEDHLFTKVTS
+916 IFEGHLFTKVTS

-949 AAVITDRNSRGI
+949 ATVITDRNSRGI

-967 DPRAKRCAPG
+967 DPRTKRCAPG

-1000 DDAVAQGQDGVLLDD
+1000 DDAVAQGHDGVLLDD

-1021 AFGVSENSVRTYAAG
+1021 VFGVSENSVRTYAGG
-1036 GEFVVEDG
+1036 GEFVLEDG
-1044 YVRKRSD
+1044 YVRKRSA

-1058 ATPEESR
+1058 AMPEESR
-1065 DLYLRDGQWC
+1065 GLYLRDGQWC
-1075 LLLTINRDHMRG
+1075 LLLTITHDHARG
-1087 SGSAIPAGIAG
+1087 SGSAIPAGVAG

-1103 YGDEKLLPSRL
+1103 YGEEKLLPSRL
-1114 GDQRIAVGRTNTSM
+1114 GDQRIVVGRTNTSM

-1146 WVHFGDTFDITRAP
+1146 WIHFGDTFDITRAP

-1193 ELAVDAVLAAINRQ
+1193 ELNVDAVLAAINRQ

>member
-1 MAPIPPSSF
+1 MAPMPPSNF

-42 GVVLLDADCRV
+42 GVVLLDANCRV
-53 ERTWRTLV
+53 ERTWQTLV

-67 DNSRIHG
+67 DNSDVHG
-74 ITPTDLVGAP
+74 ITPTNLVGAP
-84 TFEYVARRFADVLNG
+84 TFEHVARRFAEVLNG
-99 RIVVAHNVGFEY
+99 RVIVAHNASFEY
-111 KFLTN
+111 NFLTN
-116 EFGRLGVE
+116 EFGRLGIE

-139 QFMPGQPVSL
+139 QFIPGQPVSL

-154 IMGIENSAE
+154 IMGIENRAA

-168 DAEATATVFQRFMQA
+168 DAEATAAVLQRFVQA
-183 RPDIASYAEPLYFAP
+183 RPDIVDYAEPLYFAP
-198 AQLAQLHISD
+198 AQLAQLRISD
-208 VPLLER
+208 VPLLEC
-214 NDAPGFGDVSAAGSV
+214 NDVRAAGDVAAAG
-229 AASTAADAT
+229 TAADSTAT
-238 FGVALQESTGEQASE
+238 GTAADQQTSE
-253 KQWLKALTQHVP
+253 KQWLQELAQHVP
-265 RTGDAAS
+265 RTRDEAS
-272 DQYIGFLVQAMV
+272 DKYIGFLVQAMV

-289 MRELTKLH
+289 MRELSKLH

-305 SADDVNILHEQY
+305 SADDVNMLHEQY

-327 DGVVTEQERRWLIHI
+327 DSVVTEQERRWLISI

-348 ERERVEDLVTSAR
+348 ERNRVEDLVTSAR
-361 KLQLRPGDRVTFTGA
+361 KLELRPGDRVTFTGA

-405 VAADVHTQSGKAK
+405 VASDVNTQSGKAK

-447 AEQNLADQVREAD
+447 IEQDPA
-460 DGPHPETMADTTAA
+460 
-474 ADTTTADS
+474 
-482 SVSTDES
+482 
-489 TNTGTSATTDSEE
+489 DSEE
-502 TTGSDPISELRD
+502 STGSDPLSELRD

-521 LTDRDFS
+521 LADRDFS

-540 WIKDHR
+540 WIKDHQ
-546 TSRLTGLSPY
+546 TSGLTGLSPY
-556 MNFVVFPESPE
+556 MNFLAFPESPE
-567 WQRVLTKLG
+567 WQRVLAKLG
-576 LAEPQVKDTS
+576 LTEPEVKDTS
-586 LRDRLIRELTVRDL
+586 LRNRLIRELTVRDL

-621 AFDEFEAGEVKDIG
+621 AFDEFEAG
-635 DVVSSLINSAQSEE
+635 DV
-649 NTAEKPGDDSV
+649 
-660 DYTAGYSTDYS
+660 TAGHTANHTADGT
-671 ADNPF
+671 ADNSF
-676 DNTDDFGISWDD
+676 DNTSDFGISWDD
-688 TTAPETSLLLDW
+688 TTTPETSVLLDW

-707 KRILAATEDKAYV
+707 NRILDQAEDKAYV
-720 PEAVREQA
+720 PEAVREQV
-728 ASLNDQV
+728 ASLNDRIT
-735 ADILTGA
+735 DILTGA

-747 RIADQ
+747 HITDQ

-759 LNRRLLDGATLE
+759 LNRRFLDGATLA
-771 ELGQQFGVT
+771 ELGQQFGVS
-780 RERVRQLESALL
+780 RERVRQLENALL
-792 TSMADAGPNC
+792 AALADAGPNC
-802 EILRTGIFHRY
+802 EILLTGLFHRY
-813 APLARISRLRHD
+813 APLALISQLRND
-825 MPGLFTVPDGMS
+825 MPGLFTVPHGMS
-837 APLLNLVNLTGT
+837 AQLLNLVSLTGT

-864 WFVANGFEDKFA
+864 WFIAHGFEDRFA

-887 IAPLAELVVALDIS
+887 IAPLPELVS
-901 EALVR
+901 ELGLPEATVR
-906 EWIAQRTVYK
+906 EWIAQRTMYK
-916 IFEDHLFTKVTS
+916 IFEGHLFTKVTS

-967 DPRAKRCAPG
+967 DPRTKRCAPG

-1000 DDAVAQGQDGVLLDD
+1000 DDAVTQGQDGVLLDD

-1021 AFGVSENSVRTYAAG
+1021 AFGVSENSVRTFAAG

-1044 YVRKRSD
+1044 YVRKRSA

-1065 DLYLRDGQWC
+1065 GLYLRDGQWC

-1103 YGDEKLLPSRL
+1103 YGEEKLLPSRL

-1184 ELSAEGNAA
+1184 EHAAEGNAA
-1193 ELAVDAVLAAINRQ
+1193 ELDVDAVLAAINRQ
-1207 LGLPADAPRRKT
+1207 LGLTADAPRRKT

>member
-1 MAPIPPSSF
+1 MASIPPSNF

-15 PTGSMHGF
+15 PTGSMHAF

-42 GVVLLDADCRV
+42 GVVLLDANCRV
-53 ERTWRTLV
+53 ERTWQTLV

-67 DNSRIHG
+67 DNSDVHG
-74 ITPTDLVGAP
+74 ITPTNLVGAP
-84 TFEYVARRFADVLNG
+84 TFEHVARRFAEVLNG
-99 RIVVAHNVGFEY
+99 RVIVAHNASFEY

-116 EFGRLGVE
+116 EFGRLGIE

-139 QFMPGQPVSL
+139 QFMPGQPVPL
-149 KNVLS
+149 KNVLT
-154 IMGIENSAE
+154 IMGIENRAA

-168 DAEATATVFQRFMQA
+168 DAEATAAVLQRFVQA
-183 RPDIASYAEPLYFAP
+183 RPDIVDYAEPLYFAP
-198 AQLAQLHISD
+198 AQLAQLRISD
-208 VPLLER
+208 VPLLEC
-214 NDAPGFGDVSAAGSV
+214 NDVRAAGDVAAAG
-229 AASTAADAT
+229 TAADSTAT
-238 FGVALQESTGEQASE
+238 GTAADQQTSE
-253 KQWLKALTQHVP
+253 KQWLQELAQHVP
-265 RTGDAAS
+265 RTRDEAS
-272 DQYIGFLVQAMV
+272 DKYIGFLVQAMV

-289 MRELTKLH
+289 MRELSKLH

-305 SADDVNILHEQY
+305 SADDVNMLHEQY

-327 DGVVTEQERRWLIHI
+327 DSVVTEQERRWLISI

-348 ERERVEDLVTSAR
+348 ERNRVEDLVTSAR
-361 KLQLRPGDRVTFTGA
+361 KLELRPGDRVTFTGA

-405 VAADVHTQSGKAK
+405 VASDVNTQSGKAK

-447 AEQNLADQVREAD
+447 IEQDPA
-460 DGPHPETMADTTAA
+460 
-474 ADTTTADS
+474 
-482 SVSTDES
+482 
-489 TNTGTSATTDSEE
+489 DSEE
-502 TTGSDPISELRD
+502 STGSDPLSELRD

-521 LTDRDFS
+521 LADRDFS

-540 WIKDHR
+540 WIKDHQ
-546 TSRLTGLSPY
+546 TSGLTGLSPY
-556 MNFVVFPESPE
+556 MNFLAFPESPE
-567 WQRVLTKLG
+567 WQRVLAKLG
-576 LAEPQVKDTS
+576 LTEPEVKDTS
-586 LRDRLIRELTVRDL
+586 LRNRLIRELTVRDL

-621 AFDEFEAGEVKDIG
+621 AFDEFEAG
-635 DVVSSLINSAQSEE
+635 DV
-649 NTAEKPGDDSV
+649 
-660 DYTAGYSTDYS
+660 TAGHTANHTADGT
-671 ADNPF
+671 ADNSF
-676 DNTDDFGISWDD
+676 DNTSDFGISWDD
-688 TTAPETSLLLDW
+688 TTTPETSVLLDW

-707 KRILAATEDKAYV
+707 NRILDQAEDKAYV
-720 PEAVREQA
+720 PEAVREQV
-728 ASLNDQV
+728 ASLNDRIT
-735 ADILTGA
+735 DILTGA

-747 RIADQ
+747 HITDQ

-759 LNRRLLDGATLE
+759 LNRRFLDGATLA
-771 ELGQQFGVT
+771 ELGQQFGVS
-780 RERVRQLESALL
+780 RERVRQLENALL
-792 TSMADAGPNC
+792 AALADAGPNC
-802 EILRTGIFHRY
+802 EILLTGLFHRY
-813 APLARISRLRHD
+813 APLALISQLRND
-825 MPGLFTVPDGMS
+825 MPGLFTVPNGMS
-837 APLLNLVNLTGT
+837 APLLNLVSLTGT

-855 QAQWSVEGE
+855 QAQWSIDGE
-864 WFVANGFEDKFA
+864 WFIAHGFEDKIT

-887 IAPLAELVVALDIS
+887 IAPLSELAATLGIP
-901 EALVR
+901 EEIVR
-906 EWIAQRTVYK
+906 EWIAERTMYK
-916 IFEDHLFTKVTS
+916 IFEGHLFTKVTS

-967 DPRAKRCAPG
+967 DPRTKRCAPG

-1000 DDAVAQGQDGVLLDD
+1000 DDAVTQGQDGVLLDD

-1021 AFGVSENSVRTYAAG
+1021 AFGVSENSVRTFAAG

-1044 YVRKRSD
+1044 YVRKRSA

-1065 DLYLRDGQWC
+1065 GLYLRDGQWC

-1103 YGDEKLLPSRL
+1103 YGEEKLLPSRL

-1184 ELSAEGNAA
+1184 EHAAEGNAA
-1193 ELAVDAVLAAINRQ
+1193 ELDVDAVLAAINRQ
-1207 LGLPADAPRRKT
+1207 LGLTADAPRRKT

>member
-1 MAPIPPSSF
+1 MAPIPPSNF

-42 GVVLLDADCRV
+42 GVVLLDANCRV
-53 ERTWRTLV
+53 ERTWQTLV

-67 DNSRIHG
+67 DNSDVHG
-74 ITPTDLVGAP
+74 ITPTNLVGAP
-84 TFEYVARRFADVLNG
+84 TFEHVARRFAEVLNG
-99 RIVVAHNVGFEY
+99 RVIVAHNASFEY
-111 KFLTN
+111 NFLTN
-116 EFGRLGVE
+116 EFGRLGIE

-154 IMGIENSAE
+154 IIGIENRAA

-168 DAEATATVFQRFMQA
+168 DAEATAAVLQRFVQA
-183 RPDIASYAEPLYFAP
+183 RPDIVDYAEPLYFVP
-198 AQLAQLHISD
+198 AQLAQLRISD

-214 NDAPGFGDVSAAGSV
+214 NNVRATGDVAAAG
-229 AASTAADAT
+229 TAADSTAT
-238 FGVALQESTGEQASE
+238 GTAADQQTSE
-253 KQWLKALTQHVP
+253 KQWLQELAQHVP
-265 RTGDAAS
+265 RTGDEAS
-272 DQYIGFLVQAMV
+272 DKYIGFLVQAMV

-289 MRELTKLH
+289 MRELSKLH

-305 SADDVNILHEQY
+305 SADDVNMLHEQY

-327 DGVVTEQERRWLIHI
+327 DSVVTEQERRWLISI

-348 ERERVEDLVTSAR
+348 ERNRVEDLVTSAR
-361 KLQLRPGDRVTFTGA
+361 KLELRPGDRVTFTGA

-405 VAADVHTQSGKAK
+405 VASDVNTQSGKAK

-447 AEQNLADQVREAD
+447 IEQDPA
-460 DGPHPETMADTTAA
+460 
-474 ADTTTADS
+474 
-482 SVSTDES
+482 
-489 TNTGTSATTDSEE
+489 DSEE
-502 TTGSDPISELRD
+502 STGSDPLSELRD

-521 LTDRDFS
+521 LADRDFS

-540 WIKDHR
+540 WIKDHQ
-546 TSRLTGLSPY
+546 TSGLTGLSPY
-556 MNFVVFPESPE
+556 MNFLAFPESPE
-567 WQRVLTKLG
+567 WQRVLAKLG
-576 LAEPQVKDTS
+576 LTEPEVKDTS
-586 LRDRLIRELTVRDL
+586 LRNRLIRELTVRDL

-621 AFDEFEAGEVKDIG
+621 AFDEFEAG
-635 DVVSSLINSAQSEE
+635 DV
-649 NTAEKPGDDSV
+649 TADHTANHTADD
-660 DYTAGYSTDYS
+660 TAN
-671 ADNPF
+671 NPF
-676 DNTDDFGISWDD
+676 DNTSDFGISWDD
-688 TTAPETSLLLDW
+688 TTAPETSVLLDW

-707 KRILAATEDKAYV
+707 KRILDQVEDKAYV

-728 ASLNDQV
+728 ANLDDRV

-759 LNRRLLDGATLE
+759 LNRRFLDGATLA
-771 ELGQQFGVT
+771 ELGQQFGVS
-780 RERVRQLESALL
+780 RERVRQLENALL
-792 TSMADAGPNC
+792 AALADAGPNC
-802 EILRTGIFHRY
+802 EILRTGLFHRY
-813 APLARISRLRHD
+813 APLALISQLRND
-825 MPGLFTVPDGMS
+825 MPGLFTVPNGMS
-837 APLLNLVNLTGT
+837 APLLNLVSLTGT

-855 QAQWSVEGE
+855 QAQWSIDGE
-864 WFVANGFEDKFA
+864 WFIAHGFEDRFA

-887 IAPLAELVVALDIS
+887 IAPLSELAATLGIP
-901 EALVR
+901 EEIVR
-906 EWIAQRTVYK
+906 EWIAQRTMYK
-916 IFEDHLFTKVTS
+916 IFEGHLFTKVTS

-967 DPRAKRCAPG
+967 DPRTKRCAPG

-1021 AFGVSENSVRTYAAG
+1021 AFGVSENSVRTFAAG

-1065 DLYLRDGQWC
+1065 GLYLRDGQWC
-1075 LLLTINRDHMRG
+1075 LLLTITHDHARG
-1087 SGSAIPAGIAG
+1087 SGSAIPAGVAG

-1103 YGDEKLLPSRL
+1103 YGEEKLLPSRL
-1114 GDQRIAVGRTNTSM
+1114 GDQHIVVGRTNTSM

-1146 WVHFGDTFDITRAP
+1146 WIHFGDTFDITRAP

-1193 ELAVDAVLAAINRQ
+1193 ELDVDVVLAAINRQ

>member
-1 MAPIPPSSF
+1 MAPIPPSNF

-42 GVVLLDADCRV
+42 GVVLLDANCRV
-53 ERTWRTLV
+53 ERTWQTLV

-67 DNSRIHG
+67 DNSDVHG
-74 ITPTDLVGAP
+74 ITPTNLVGAP
-84 TFEYVARRFADVLNG
+84 TFEHVARRFAEVLNG
-99 RIVVAHNVGFEY
+99 RVIVAHNASFEY

-154 IMGIENSAE
+154 IMGIENRAA

-168 DAEATATVFQRFMQA
+168 DAEATAAVLQRFVQA
-183 RPDIASYAEPLYFAP
+183 RPDIVDYAEPLYFVP
-198 AQLAQLHISD
+198 AQLAQLRISD

-214 NDAPGFGDVSAAGSV
+214 NNVRATGDVAAAG
-229 AASTAADAT
+229 TAADSTAT
-238 FGVALQESTGEQASE
+238 GTAADQQTSE
-253 KQWLKALTQHVP
+253 KQWLQELAQHVA
-265 RTGDAAS
+265 RTGDEAS

-289 MRELTKLH
+289 MRELSKLH
-297 GIAAEHGL
+297 GIAAERGL
-305 SADDVNILHEQY
+305 SADDVNMLHEQY
-317 LQQLIVQAWA
+317 LQQLIVQAWT
-327 DGVVTEQERRWLIHI
+327 DGVVTEQERRWLISI

-348 ERERVEDLVTSAR
+348 ERERVEELVTSAR
-361 KLQLRPGDRVTFTGA
+361 KLELRPGDRVTFTGA

-405 VAADVHTQSGKAK
+405 VASDVNTQSGKAK

-438 ELNAAQKRS
+438 ELNATQKRS
-447 AEQNLADQVREAD
+447 IEQDPA
-460 DGPHPETMADTTAA
+460 
-474 ADTTTADS
+474 
-482 SVSTDES
+482 
-489 TNTGTSATTDSEE
+489 DSEE
-502 TTGSDPISELRD
+502 STGSDPLSELRD

-521 LTDRDFS
+521 LADRDFS

-540 WIKDHR
+540 WIKDHQ
-546 TSRLTGLSPY
+546 TSGLTGLSPY
-556 MNFVVFPESPE
+556 MNFLAFPESPE
-567 WQRVLTKLG
+567 WQRVLAKLG
-576 LAEPQVKDTS
+576 LTEPEVKDTS
-586 LRDRLIRELTVRDL
+586 LRNRLIRELTVRDL

-621 AFDEFEAGEVKDIG
+621 AFDEFEAG
-635 DVVSSLINSAQSEE
+635 DV
-649 NTAEKPGDDSV
+649 
-660 DYTAGYSTDYS
+660 TAGHTANHTADDT
-671 ADNPF
+671 ADNSF
-676 DNTDDFGISWDD
+676 DNTNDFGISWDD
-688 TTAPETSLLLDW
+688 TTTPETSVLLDW

-707 KRILAATEDKAYV
+707 NRILDQAEDKAYV
-720 PEAVREQA
+720 PEAVREQV
-728 ASLNDQV
+728 ASLNDRIT
-735 ADILTGA
+735 DILTGA

-747 RIADQ
+747 HIADQ

-759 LNRRLLDGATLE
+759 LNRRLLDGATLA
-771 ELGQQFGVT
+771 ELGQQFGVS
-780 RERVRQLESALL
+780 RERVRQLENALL
-792 TSMADAGPNC
+792 AALADAGPNC

-813 APLARISRLRHD
+813 APLAKISELRRD

-837 APLLNLVNLTGT
+837 APLLNLINLTGT
-849 AGAAVP
+849 TGAAVA
-855 QAQWSVEGE
+855 QAQWGIDGE
-864 WFVANGFEDKFA
+864 WFIATGFEEKFA

-887 IAPLAELVVALDIS
+887 IAPLSELAATLGIP
-901 EALVR
+901 EQIVR
-906 EWIAQRTVYK
+906 EWIAQRTMYK
-916 IFEDHLFTKVTS
+916 IFEGHLFTKVTS

-967 DPRAKRCAPG
+967 DPRTKRCAPG

-1021 AFGVSENSVRTYAAG
+1021 AFGVSENSVRTFAAG

-1065 DLYLRDGQWC
+1065 NLYLRDGQWC

-1173 NAFGLDEEFAA
+1173 NGF
-1184 ELSAEGNAA
+1184 
-1193 ELAVDAVLAAINRQ
+1193 R
-1207 LGLPADAPRRKT
+1207 
-1219 VSRLRHRRDDELA
+1219 SR
-1232 DTIQAL
+1232 

>member
-1 MAPIPPSSF
+1 MASIPPSNF

-15 PTGSMHGF
+15 PAGNRPGY

-42 GVVLLDADCRV
+42 GVVLLDANCRV
-53 ERTWRTLV
+53 ERTWQTLV

-67 DNSRIHG
+67 DNSDIHG
-74 ITPTDLVGAP
+74 ITPTNLVGAP
-84 TFEYVARRFADVLNG
+84 TFGHVARRFADVLNG
-99 RIVVAHNVGFEY
+99 RIVVAHNASFEY

-124 LADGNWLLDTMVLAR
+124 LADGKWLLDTMVLAR

-154 IMGIENSAE
+154 IMGIENRAA

-168 DAEATATVFQRFMQA
+168 DAEATAAVLQRFVQA
-183 RPDIASYAEPLYFAP
+183 RPGIVDYAEPLYFVP
-198 AQLAQLHISD
+198 AQLAQLRISD

-214 NDAPGFGDVSAAGSV
+214 NDVRAAGDVAAAG
-229 AASTAADAT
+229 TAADSTAT
-238 FGVALQESTGEQASE
+238 STATGTAADQQTSE
-253 KQWLKALTQHVP
+253 KQWLQELAQHVP
-265 RTGDAAS
+265 RTGDEAS

-289 MRELTKLH
+289 MRELSKLH

-305 SADDVNILHEQY
+305 SADDVNMLHEQY

-327 DGVVTEQERRWLIHI
+327 DGVVTGQERRWLINI

-348 ERERVEDLVTSAR
+348 ERNRVEDLVTSAR
-361 KLQLRPGDRVTFTGA
+361 KLELRPGDRVTFTGA

-384 EARARAAG
+384 EKRARAAG

-405 VAADVHTQSGKAK
+405 VASDVNTQSGKAK

-447 AEQNLADQVREAD
+447 IEQDPA
-460 DGPHPETMADTTAA
+460 
-474 ADTTTADS
+474 
-482 SVSTDES
+482 
-489 TNTGTSATTDSEE
+489 DSEE
-502 TTGSDPISELRD
+502 STGSAPLSELRD

-521 LTDRDFS
+521 LADRDFS

-540 WIKDHR
+540 WIKDHQ
-546 TSRLTGLSPY
+546 TSGLTGLSPY
-556 MNFVVFPESPE
+556 MNFLAFPESPE
-567 WQRVLTKLG
+567 WQRVLAKLG
-576 LAEPQVKDTS
+576 LTEPEVKDTS
-586 LRDRLIRELTVRDL
+586 LRNRLIRELTVRDL

-621 AFDEFEAGEVKDIG
+621 AFDEFEAG
-635 DVVSSLINSAQSEE
+635 DV
-649 NTAEKPGDDSV
+649 TADHTANHTADD
-660 DYTAGYSTDYS
+660 TAN
-671 ADNPF
+671 NPF
-676 DNTDDFGISWDD
+676 DNTSDFGISWDD
-688 TTAPETSLLLDW
+688 TTAPETSVLLDW

-707 KRILAATEDKAYV
+707 NRILDQAEDKAYV
-720 PEAVREQA
+720 PEAVREQV
-728 ASLNDQV
+728 ASLNDRIT
-735 ADILTGA
+735 DILTGA

-747 RIADQ
+747 HITDQ

-759 LNRRLLDGATLE
+759 LNRRLLDGATLA
-771 ELGQQFGVT
+771 ELGQQFGVS
-780 RERVRQLESALL
+780 RERVRQLENALL
-792 TSMADAGPNC
+792 AALADAGPNC
-802 EILRTGIFHRY
+802 EILRTGLFHRY
-813 APLARISRLRHD
+813 APLALISQLRNE
-825 MPGLFTVPDGMS
+825 MPGLFTVPDWMS
-837 APLLNLVNLTGT
+837 APLLNLINLTGT

-855 QAQWSVEGE
+855 QAQWGIDGE
-864 WFVANGFEDKFA
+864 WFIVTGFEDKFA

-887 IAPLAELVVALDIS
+887 IAPLSELAATLGIP
-901 EALVR
+901 EEIVR
-906 EWIAQRTVYK
+906 EWIAERTMYK
-916 IFEDHLFTKVTS
+916 IFEGHLFTKVTS

-967 DPRAKRCAPG
+967 DPRTKRCAPG

-1000 DDAVAQGQDGVLLDD
+1000 DDAIAQGQDGVLLDD

-1021 AFGVSENSVRTYAAG
+1021 AFGVSENSVRTFAAG

-1065 DLYLRDGQWC
+1065 NLYLRDGQWC

-1103 YGDEKLLPSRL
+1103 YGEEKLLPSRL

-1184 ELSAEGNAA
+1184 ELAAGGNAA
-1193 ELAVDAVLAAINRQ
+1193 ELDVDAVLAAINRQ
-1207 LGLPADAPRRKT
+1207 IGLPADAPRRKT